1 MKIKSMSRTD
11 PNKRGGTLYEASR
24 NLTEYNQQLRS
35 RGASG
40 NIPASTSPTVSV
52 PKAGTAPAGTR
63 IQSDYEAAQRANAR
77 RNYEYRQTTGQLPSQ
92 SGENQEL
99 SHRRDVVRDRQ
110 ANYLQTGGTVG
121 SAQNQVF
128 QRSID
133 AIDAEIAGR
142 QNDRQKE
149 AQTRAKN
156 TADALKYNQKTF
168 EKRAKEAKK
177 QYGEG
182 SDEYR
187 AAQQRADE
195 ATKAVW
201 EAGLPWQMRVAN
213 YADAVGGR
221 LVGTAPQLAATLTRP
236 PENEIRD
243 NEFSRRY
250 QAMNN
255 WLQSAADYFYDV
267 SAQGNAALKYGL
279 GKVGS
284 TVADVAVAGGEM
296 LSDAAMNMIL
306 PGSGV
311 AAMGLRAGA
320 SGANEAYHAG
330 ATPGQEFMYGAATAG
345 VEMLTEKMFDGM
357 AKVYGAGAADEITE
371 GIVRRLAETNSGRT
385 LARMLI
391 NTPGEGI
398 EEVVSDLA
406 NPFIKYIYDNGA
418 ALQESYGTGEGFKSM
433 MQEAGYDF
441 LVGAILGVGGAAASV
456 TNGESAARN
465 ARLALQ
471 DDFIAQM
478 STGDGSSFFI
488 EPHSGQTTRF
498 GVEQYGDTWW
508 GYAIDGQGKTYW
520 QNGYKSRSAAERGTA
535 VAASDWIVEQAANP
549 ENRANDADVRARDEQ
564 RAETAAEN
572 PGSTIADDQA
582 VEIQKTLQDSGAK
595 NSSLAQAVK
604 LSGIVDKILNGDTSL
619 SNNAIRDLDL
629 YHNKGLLSIVEQ
641 KTGEKIDTSSN
652 KRIVADVRA
661 IVERRAELYAIE
673 DEQKT
678 AQAAAATQ
686 AETQILPQIEQEAA
700 TDVQETVLA
709 DEAQEPAVQ
718 TEMPVVNSIPDNT
731 EKPGQASA
739 RTKSPILSKAEMDAY
754 NAGRE
759 ERLEKARQKGAEKR
773 ARVKK
778 EKEESARRESTGK
791 QAEETAE
798 SQPIIN
804 NKSVAIPN
812 GNGYTEEKQ
821 SGYSYLSDRLERGY
835 DRVEADGLRYFIT
848 RTSDG
853 YRVNIDRVNGSD
865 GYVTDARSH
874 IYKGGPFA
882 TRENAV
888 DDLLGVALKNFYPEE
903 QWAKE
908 DREDIDGN
916 AIRAELERR
925 RASGE
930 SPVDNMLRQAQEIAD
945 QQFGTKE
952 GYNEQERTRRDGNAS
967 EETKQNGARS
977 RTLQETSEG
986 ILRQDAVLRGARE
999 RLSPDFGQSPIRTW
1013 ADGHIVVPVEGSVA
1027 YQEQQMTMGY
1037 GVPSFVV
1044 DDAVWGKNE
1053 GAVQSFSV
1061 NGQIYF
1067 KETIPEKLRG
1077 MLAPH
1082 ELTHVMKQM
1091 DYQPYMDFV
1100 KRTAGMLDMTSDE
1113 AQVLLEAPAKHRKI
1127 DVFGA
1132 DQKLDMGK
1140 IKVLSEAD
1148 ALKLYDELNATLYG
1162 HIGSGKLDGLN
1173 KYLDKAFYDFNAYA
1187 TELKSIH
1194 DRFREAQAK
1203 ATVAQIPQ
1211 QKIADEV
1218 RKLIEDGIAFTNTRL
1233 FEIANKAY
1241 GGTMAQGAYTVK
1253 DAYDGM
1259 ELAVN
1264 QYLLQSDIVKEG
1276 NGDAETAKK
1285 TLAKLQALL
1294 RKLPTQTKRTAEM
1307 ESYQQFST
1315 PPNIAYLAAWTAN
1328 VNSNDVVLEPSAGI
1342 GGLALWPKAWGATVY
1357 GNELSERRLAF
1368 LNQLGLD
1375 GTFNLNA
1382 EQINNLLPDE
1392 IKPTTIIMNPPFSST
1407 AGRTATNK
1415 TANAKRHIEQA
1426 LDRLEDGGRL
1436 VAILGNGMED
1446 SAPAFRAW
1454 WNDLRR
1460 EYSVRANIRIDG
1472 ENYKKY
1478 GTTFDVQLVVID
1490 KTGPNKTPT
1499 ITGTYKDISEIPDLM
1514 EGIRN
1519 DRTREAGTR
1528 DILHDGNLG
1537 DGRNARSDGELI
1549 QQQRSASRNSP
1560 SVRGRGQLNRNDGPS
1575 DAAWSRSGSPS
1586 VREHGGKQGVSG
1598 TVESRRGDDA
1608 QNGDA
1613 LQRVG
1618 ERGDL
1623 GREGR
1628 SDAEIRMALSTD
1640 FGGDTG
1646 RRTSVSAENPDSVY
1660 STYSPSKVHIKGAKK
1675 HPAKLVESAAMGA
1688 VLPPDPTYTPA
1699 LPARIARE
1707 GILSDAQIEN
1717 VVYAGQAHSQT
1728 LPDGRRMGYF
1738 IGDGT
1743 GVGKGRQLAGIIMDN
1758 RLQGR
1763 TKAVWLSASPELIN
1777 DARRDWIALG
1787 GNKDD
1792 ILDMR
1797 DTKLIKTGIQTDSG
1811 ILFGAYSTIS
1821 HNKNKDARFKMLR
1834 DWLGEDFDGVIAFDE
1849 AHKMG
1854 NSVPTKK
1861 KRGKSKP
1868 SATAITGIELQR
1880 AFPNARVV
1888 YASATGATKIADYGY
1903 LDRLGLWGKGTAFN
1917 DVNDFISK
1925 ISDGGLAAM
1934 EIVARDMK
1942 AMGVYMARSIS
1953 YDDVKYDTVQH
1964 DLTPMQT
1971 EIYNTMSRAWQKVLQ
1986 NMNKAL
1992 EITGQSK
1999 DGKARGNALG
2009 MFYSS
2014 QQRFYDQVLTSM
2026 SMPSVIEDM
2035 RRELAA
2041 GRSCVLQLVNTNA
2054 AQADRALAK
2063 NEAAGGSLDDLDLT
2077 PSDTLIQMLE
2087 KSFPVELYEEY
2098 TDEDGRQRSR
2108 PVPHKDGKPVLDKKA
2123 VQMRDNLIAEIQQM
2137 KVPDGPLEMLLDAFG
2152 TDNVAEVT
2160 GRTRRV
2166 VEKPDENGN
2175 MKRVVES
2182 RSPVSST
2189 AEAKAFQDGKKRI
2202 LVFSKQGGT
2211 GFSYH
2216 ADLRAKNQQQ
2226 RVHYLLQPG
2235 WSASEAVQ
2243 GFGRTHRSNQAS
2255 APIFRL
2261 VTTNVMGQK
2270 RFTSTIARRLDQ
2282 LGALTKGQRQA
2293 SGGVFGEKDNLEN
2306 PIAMD
2311 ALATFYKSAD
2321 KEVLKKLGLYDNL
2334 FDEWGRINESSSEL
2348 RDISKFLNR
2357 ILSLEVDE
2365 QNATFQQFY
2374 DTFERMMDAAIANGT
2389 VDMGLENFRADKVE
2403 VLDETV
2409 IRKDPSGADTRYV
2422 QMKVY
2427 RKPEIIPFSSLENS
2441 DRNFK
2446 GLVRLEDGSVRA
2458 VYEISSKTTDK
2469 GEVQRRFSLE
2479 SPVRGTRSVYVEKTL
2494 KEKTTKINKNEWA
2507 RAWKSEIEKAPEYS
2521 ETTLHLLTGTLLPIW
2536 NRLPANNTRVMRVV
2550 TSDGKQYLG
2559 RVIRSDQIDGV
2570 LRSFGTNR
2578 TMQTYTPEQL
2588 SDLVLKQGKEISLR
2602 DNRVKIMRRRVS
2614 GEWRMEITGNNIWY
2628 IAKQHPGV
2636 FSERINYDYR
2646 YFIPTGETGTDV
2658 LSDITKD
2665 NPVVDVREAAPSENV
2680 DANLIGYSRDAKG
2693 EWSAERIKGGDE
2705 KEKAKSLSEIVEQIR
2720 HDFGVNITTGHIR
2733 GKRGQYDRSTSG
2745 IRSKLVNDLPNIVH
2759 ELGHHLDNLFDL
2771 RGNLSAIM
2779 RDELENGLDDAARKS
2794 YPKKKWVSEGIAE
2807 YFRKYLQN
2815 RETAAIDYP
2824 EFTAHLKNLLPAR
2837 DAAQLDQLADEV
2849 NAYYSLDADT
2859 ATSSVRLRK
2868 EGRPDARTLGEKIR
2882 DKADVL
2888 YQAWT
2893 DSNHGIKLFDEETGA
2908 DTYKLATNAAY
2919 SDAIAGQVIIGDLT
2933 DANGKYISGG
2943 LTAALH
2949 GINLKDKEAYRLF
2962 GEYLIVRHGPE
2973 RFAEG
2978 MRIFADDRKNSKEF
2992 MDRRAMEL
3000 EQQHPEFKE
3009 AADRLYQ
3016 FQRDCRQAWLVDTG
3030 LISADTAEQ
3039 WDERWQYYVPLN
3051 RAVSMKAR
3059 GIGAKR
3065 GFANQ
3070 KSPIKKARGSGLDII
3085 HPVDNIINNIVLM
3098 VNAGVRNNVMRKITD
3113 EAGRLGADAS
3123 LLEHVP
3129 TPMKREQFRAADLK
3143 EALKDTVDNSEMT
3156 AEDKMFMLDTI
3167 GNISDVLEQF
3177 SRGKAYGDVITVMKE
3192 GKPEFWKVND
3202 PLLLESITSMSPAR
3216 QAGVLDVF
3224 ARVSRFMTANITGRN
3239 LVWNIFSNLPRDI
3252 MTFAAYSKEKNP
3264 WRGLTSVASAWGN
3277 RFKKPDKQ
3285 SALYKEFLALG
3296 GGRVSA
3302 YTSDK
3307 NIAESARKHIARGGR
3322 VEWWNPL
3329 EIIDFVADTV
3339 ENGPR
3344 FATYKM
3350 MRENG
3355 LTEQEAFYEA
3365 MDITVNFRRGGR
3377 LSRDVNK
3384 IVPFFNAGVQ
3394 GLDKFRRWISAA
3406 DAPSSYRE
3414 KTIVKRVG
3422 MYITASIISAA
3433 IEYAINHRNDDD
3445 EMYYHQLSAYTKHSY
3460 WCIPMGDGKFFCIPK
3475 PRELGVPASFFADV
3489 LNRAVDGDPYAFNAF
3504 YEYAA
3509 NAFLPSVAS
3518 DVAQLDLYGAIGN
3531 LGLIGVV
3538 AYMAANR
3545 DFLGRPI
3552 ESTAMRNLLPEDR
3565 FTEKTAI
3572 TSKWLGRAFSKI
3584 PGASDALKSPAMW
3597 DYFLS
3602 NTLGGFQKANKALF
3616 PVGSENRDWSLGV
3629 KNTWV
3634 KDARYSTDL
3643 VNWMYDRA
3651 EASSQEKRSNPDDP
3665 AIAVRA
3671 KMDDNLK
3678 SFYSSYYAL
3687 AKNEKET
3694 EESTSARQTVL
3705 NVISEYR
3712 LAADYE
3718 SPSGAEEVVRGVAER
3733 LDDTSLLPGVMNTY
3747 VKNRKGEK
3755 ITLSA
3760 PDYVR
3765 YQMDYLRIYWEG
3777 VERLA
3782 NRNMSDSRLAESI
3795 QKAKTTAK
3803 NVATGNALSRIGEKS
3818 SVW

>member
-1 MKIKSMSRTD
+1 MSRTD
-11 PNKRGGTLYEASR
+11 PNKRGGKLYEASR

-110 ANYLQTGGTVG
+110 ANYLQNGGTIG

-133 AIDAEIAGR
+133 AIDAEIARR

-149 AQTRAKN
+149 ARTRAKN

-177 QYGEG
+177 QYGED

-267 SAQGNAALKYGL
+267 SAQGKAALKYGL

-296 LSDAAMNMIL
+296 LSDAAMNMVL
-306 PGSGV
+306 PGSGM

-330 ATPGQEFMYGAATAG
+330 ATPGQEFMYGAATAA

-371 GIVRRLAETNSGRT
+371 GIVRRLAETNGGRT

-418 ALQESYGTGEGFKSM
+418 ALQESYGTGDGFKSM

-441 LVGAILGVGGAAASV
+441 LIGALLGVVGAAASA
-456 TNGESAARN
+456 TNGEAAAKN

-619 SNNAIRDLDL
+619 SNREILSLDL
-629 YHNKGLLSIVEQ
+629 YHNGGLLDIVEQ

-652 KRIVADVRA
+652 KKILAGIRSI
-661 IVERRAELYAIE
+661 IEQRAERFEAE
-673 DEQKT
+673 DAQKT
-678 AQAAAATQ
+678 AQAAAATTQ
-686 AETQILPQIEQEAA
+686 SETQILPKIEQEAA
-700 TDVQETVLA
+700 TDVQEAVLA

-718 TEMPVVNSIPDNT
+718 TEIPVVDSIPDNT

-778 EKEESARRESTGK
+778 EKEEAARRESVGK

-804 NKSVAIPN
+804 DKSVAIPN

-835 DRVEADGLRYFIT
+835 DRVDADGLRYFIT

-853 YRVNIDRVNGSD
+853 YRVNIDRIKGSD
-865 GYVTDARSH
+865 GYVTDARSR
-874 IYKGGPFA
+874 IYSGGPFA
-882 TRENAV
+882 DRADAV
-888 DDLLGVALKNFYPEE
+888 DDLLSVARVNFYHEE
-903 QWAKE
+903 QRAKE
-908 DREDIDGN
+908 DWEDIDGN

-945 QQFGTKE
+945 QQFGTKG

-967 EETKQNGARS
+967 EETN
-977 RTLQETSEG
+977 
-986 ILRQDAVLRGARE
+986 
-999 RLSPDFGQSPIRTW
+999 
-1013 ADGHIVVPVEGSVA
+1013 
-1027 YQEQQMTMGY
+1027 
-1037 GVPSFVV
+1037 
-1044 DDAVWGKNE
+1044 
-1053 GAVQSFSV
+1053 
-1061 NGQIYF
+1061 
-1067 KETIPEKLRG
+1067 
-1077 MLAPH
+1077 
-1082 ELTHVMKQM
+1082 
-1091 DYQPYMDFV
+1091 
-1100 KRTAGMLDMTSDE
+1100 
-1113 AQVLLEAPAKHRKI
+1113 
-1127 DVFGA
+1127 
-1132 DQKLDMGK
+1132 
-1140 IKVLSEAD
+1140 
-1148 ALKLYDELNATLYG
+1148 
-1162 HIGSGKLDGLN
+1162 
-1173 KYLDKAFYDFNAYA
+1173 
-1187 TELKSIH
+1187 
-1194 DRFREAQAK
+1194 
-1203 ATVAQIPQ
+1203 AQIPQ

-1264 QYLLQSDIVKEG
+1264 QYLLQSDLVKEG

-1285 TLAKLQALL
+1285 TLAKLQTLL

-1490 KTGPNKTPT
+1490 KTGPNRTPT

-1519 DRTREAGTR
+1519 DRTRLEDAARNEQNASVTGMQSTSGQTVGRRPVSRTSTSGDVGEQLPAGTEAYVENGMDR
-1528 DILHDGNLG
+1528 VGDNVGSSGQFPVQKPESSVPSVDEKRRRGNNG
-1537 DGRNARSDGELI
+1537 QRNSGANEKGEK
-1549 QQQRSASRNSP
+1549 QRGQTTVSSGRSAVDSGTER
-1560 SVRGRGQLNRNDGPS
+1560 VQL
-1575 DAAWSRSGSPS
+1575 
-1586 VREHGGKQGVSG
+1586 ELGVSDNRL
-1598 TVESRRGDDA
+1598 TA
-1608 QNGDA
+1608 
-1613 LQRVG
+1613 
-1618 ERGDL
+1618 
-1623 GREGR
+1623 
-1628 SDAEIRMALSTD
+1628 
-1640 FGGDTG
+1640 
-1646 RRTSVSAENPDSVY
+1646 VSKNPDSVY

-1699 LPARIARE
+1699 LPARIAKE
-1707 GILSDAQIEN
+1707 GILSDAQFEN
-1717 VVYAGQAHSQT
+1717 VVYAGQAHSQS
-1728 LPDGRRMGYF
+1728 LPDGRRKGYF

-1758 RLQGR
+1758 YLQGR
-1763 TKAVWLSASPELIN
+1763 TKAVWVSEKTGLVN
-1777 DARRDWIALG
+1777 DARRDWSDLG
-1787 GNKDD
+1787 GNKDA
-1792 ILDMR
+1792 ILDFSKYKLGQPIADKQGVMFTTY
-1797 DTKLIKTGIQTDSG
+1797 DTL
-1811 ILFGAYSTIS
+1811 
-1821 HNKNKDARFKMLR
+1821 KMAKGGKSRIDDLKA
-1834 DWLGEDFDGVIAFDE
+1834 WLGGDFDGVIAFDE
-1849 AHKMG
+1849 AHNMG
-1854 NSVPTKK
+1854 GFISVKG
-1861 KRGKSKP
+1861 KRGKTKP
-1868 SATAITGIELQR
+1868 AAKAIAGVDLQK
-1880 AFPNARVV
+1880 AFPNARIV
-1888 YASATGATKIADYGY
+1888 YASATGATDITQYGY

-1934 EIVARDMK
+1934 ELVARDMK

-1953 YDDVKYDTVQH
+1953 YDDVKYDTLQH

-1992 EITGQSK
+1992 EVTGQSK
-1999 DGKARGNALG
+1999 DGMARGRAVG
-2009 MFYSS
+2009 AFYST
-2014 QQRFYDQVLTSM
+2014 QQRFYNQIITSM
-2026 SMPSVIEDM
+2026 AMPSVIEDM

-2041 GRSCVLQLVNTNA
+2041 GRSCVLQLTNTNA

-2098 TDEDGRQRSR
+2098 TDEDGKERSR
-2108 PVPHKDGKPVLDKKA
+2108 PVLDKDGKPVLDKKA
-2123 VQMRDNLIAEIQQM
+2123 VQMRDNLIAELQQM

-2152 TDNVAEVT
+2152 ADNVAEVT

-2182 RSPVSST
+2182 RGAASGI
-2189 AEAKAFQDGKKRI
+2189 ADANMFQDGKKRI
-2202 LVFSKQGGT
+2202 LVFSDAGGT
-2211 GFSYH
+2211 GRSYH

-2235 WSASEAVQ
+2235 WSASKAVQ

-2321 KEVLKKLGLYDNL
+2321 KEVLKKLGLYDKL
-2334 FDEWGRINESSSEL
+2334 FDEWGRINEGSPDL

-2479 SPVRGTRSVYVEKTL
+2479 SPVRGTRSVYVENTL

-2745 IRSKLVNDLPNIVH
+2745 IRSRLVNDLPNIAH

-2794 YPKKKWVSEGIAE
+2794 YPKKKLVSEGIAE

-2824 EFTAHLKNLLPAR
+2824 EFTAYLKNLLPAR

-2859 ATSSVRLRK
+2859 ATSSVRLRE

-2882 DKADVL
+2882 EKADVL

-2973 RFAEG
+2973 RLAEG
-2978 MRIFADDRKNSKEF
+2978 MRIFADERKNSKEF

-3039 WDERWQYYVPLN
+3039 WDKRWQYYVPLN
-3051 RAVSMKAR
+3051 RAVSMKSR

-3113 EAGRLGADAS
+3113 EAERLGADAS

-3129 TPMKREQFRAADLK
+3129 TPMKREQFRASDLK

-3192 GKPEFWKVND
+3192 GKPEFWKIND

-3216 QAGVLDVF
+3216 QEGVLDVF

-3264 WRGLTSVASAWGN
+3264 WRGLTSVASAWGD

-3322 VEWWNPL
+3322 VDWWNPL

-3422 MYITASIISAA
+3422 MYITASIILAA

-3504 YEYAA
+3504 YEYAS
-3509 NAFLPSVAS
+3509 NALLPSVAS

-3584 PGASDALKSPAMW
+3584 PGAPDALKSPAMW

-3760 PDYVR
+3760 PDYVK

-3803 NVATGNALSRIGEKS
+3803 NVATVNALSRIGEKS
-3818 SVW
+3818 SVWDA

>member
-11 PNKRGGTLYEASR
+11 PNKRGGKLYEASR

-40 NIPASTSPTVSV
+40 NIPVSTSPTVSV
-52 PKAGTAPAGTR
+52 PKAGAAPAGTR

-110 ANYLQTGGTVG
+110 ANYLQTGGTIG

-133 AIDAEIAGR
+133 AIDAEIARR

-177 QYGEG
+177 QYGED

-221 LVGTAPQLAATLTRP
+221 IVGTAPQLAATLTRP

-267 SAQGNAALKYGL
+267 SAQGKAALKYGL

-284 TVADVAVAGGEM
+284 TVADVAVTGGEM

-306 PGSGV
+306 PGSGM
-311 AAMGLRAGA
+311 AAIGLRAGA

-371 GIVRRLAETNSGRT
+371 GIVRRLAETNGGRT

-456 TNGESAARN
+456 TNGEAAARN

-619 SNNAIRDLDL
+619 SNREILSLDL
-629 YHNKGLLSIVEQ
+629 YHNGGLLDIVEQ

-652 KRIVADVRA
+652 KKILAGIRSI
-661 IVERRAELYAIE
+661 IEQRAERFEAE
-673 DEQKT
+673 DTQKT
-678 AQAAAATQ
+678 AQAAAATTQ
-686 AETQILPQIEQEAA
+686 SETQILPQIEQEAA
-700 TDVQETVLA
+700 TDVQEAVLA

-718 TEMPVVNSIPDNT
+718 TEIPVVDSIPDNT

-754 NAGRE
+754 NARRE

-778 EKEESARRESTGK
+778 EKEDAARRESAGK

-798 SQPIIN
+798 IQPIVN

-835 DRVEADGLRYFIT
+835 DRVDADGLRYFIT

-853 YRVNIDRVNGSD
+853 YRVNIDRIKGSD
-865 GYVTDARSH
+865 GYVTDARSR
-874 IYKGGPFA
+874 IYSGGPFA
-882 TRENAV
+882 DRADAV
-888 DDLLGVALKNFYPEE
+888 DDLLSVARVNFYPEE
-903 QWAKE
+903 QRENE
-908 DREDIDGN
+908 DWEDIDGN

-945 QQFGTKE
+945 QQFGTKG

-967 EETKQNGARS
+967 EETN
-977 RTLQETSEG
+977 
-986 ILRQDAVLRGARE
+986 
-999 RLSPDFGQSPIRTW
+999 
-1013 ADGHIVVPVEGSVA
+1013 
-1027 YQEQQMTMGY
+1027 
-1037 GVPSFVV
+1037 
-1044 DDAVWGKNE
+1044 
-1053 GAVQSFSV
+1053 
-1061 NGQIYF
+1061 
-1067 KETIPEKLRG
+1067 
-1077 MLAPH
+1077 
-1082 ELTHVMKQM
+1082 
-1091 DYQPYMDFV
+1091 
-1100 KRTAGMLDMTSDE
+1100 
-1113 AQVLLEAPAKHRKI
+1113 
-1127 DVFGA
+1127 
-1132 DQKLDMGK
+1132 
-1140 IKVLSEAD
+1140 
-1148 ALKLYDELNATLYG
+1148 
-1162 HIGSGKLDGLN
+1162 
-1173 KYLDKAFYDFNAYA
+1173 
-1187 TELKSIH
+1187 
-1194 DRFREAQAK
+1194 
-1203 ATVAQIPQ
+1203 AQIPQ

-1264 QYLLQSDIVKEG
+1264 QYLLQSDLVKEG

-1490 KTGPNKTPT
+1490 KTGPNRTPT

-1519 DRTREAGTR
+1519 DRTRLEDAARNEQNASVTGMQSTSGQTVGRRPVSRTSTSGDVGEQLPDGTEAYVENGMDR
-1528 DILHDGNLG
+1528 VGDNVGSSGQFPVQKPESSVPSVDEKRRRGNNG
-1537 DGRNARSDGELI
+1537 QRNSGANEKGEK
-1549 QQQRSASRNSP
+1549 QRGQTTVSSGRSAVDSGTER
-1560 SVRGRGQLNRNDGPS
+1560 VQL
-1575 DAAWSRSGSPS
+1575 
-1586 VREHGGKQGVSG
+1586 ELGVSDNRL
-1598 TVESRRGDDA
+1598 TA
-1608 QNGDA
+1608 
-1613 LQRVG
+1613 
-1618 ERGDL
+1618 
-1623 GREGR
+1623 
-1628 SDAEIRMALSTD
+1628 
-1640 FGGDTG
+1640 
-1646 RRTSVSAENPDSVY
+1646 VSKNPDSVY

-1688 VLPPDPTYTPA
+1688 VLPPDPTYTPS
-1699 LPARIARE
+1699 LPARIAKE
-1707 GILSDAQIEN
+1707 GILSDAQFEN
-1717 VVYAGQAHSQT
+1717 VVYAGQAHSQS
-1728 LPDGRRMGYF
+1728 LPDGRRKGYF

-1758 RLQGR
+1758 YLQGR
-1763 TKAVWLSASPELIN
+1763 TKAVWVSEKTGLVN
-1777 DARRDWIALG
+1777 DARRDWSDLG
-1787 GNKDD
+1787 GNKDA
-1792 ILDMR
+1792 ILDFSKYKLGQPIADKQGVMFTTY
-1797 DTKLIKTGIQTDSG
+1797 DTL
-1811 ILFGAYSTIS
+1811 
-1821 HNKNKDARFKMLR
+1821 KMAKGGKSRIDDLKA
-1834 DWLGEDFDGVIAFDE
+1834 WLGEDFDGVIAFDE
-1849 AHKMG
+1849 AHNMG
-1854 NSVPTKK
+1854 GFISVKG
-1861 KRGKSKP
+1861 KRGKTKP
-1868 SATAITGIELQR
+1868 AAKAIAGVDLQK
-1880 AFPNARVV
+1880 AFPNARIV
-1888 YASATGATKIADYGY
+1888 YASATGATDITQYGY

-1934 EIVARDMK
+1934 ELVARDMK

-1953 YDDVKYDTVQH
+1953 YDDVKYDTLQH

-1992 EITGQSK
+1992 EVTGQSK
-1999 DGKARGNALG
+1999 DGMARGRAVG
-2009 MFYSS
+2009 AFYST
-2014 QQRFYDQVLTSM
+2014 QQRFYNQIITSM
-2026 SMPSVIEDM
+2026 AMPSVIEDM

-2041 GRSCVLQLVNTNA
+2041 GRSCVLQLTNTNA

-2098 TDEDGRQRSR
+2098 TDEDGKERSR
-2108 PVPHKDGKPVLDKKA
+2108 PVLDKDGKPVLDKKA
-2123 VQMRDNLIAEIQQM
+2123 VQMRDNLIAELQQM

-2152 TDNVAEVT
+2152 ADNVAEVT

-2182 RSPVSST
+2182 RG
-2189 AEAKAFQDGKKRI
+2189 EASGIADANMFQDGKKRI
-2202 LVFSKQGGT
+2202 LVFSDAGGT
-2211 GFSYH
+2211 GRSYH

-2235 WSASEAVQ
+2235 WSASKAVQ

-2321 KEVLKKLGLYDNL
+2321 KEVLKKLGLYDKL
-2334 FDEWGRINESSSEL
+2334 FDEWGRINEGSPYL

-2479 SPVRGTRSVYVEKTL
+2479 SPVRGTRSVYVENTL

-2646 YFIPTGETGTDV
+2646 YFIPTGEAGTDV

-2720 HDFGVNITTGHIR
+2720 HDFGVNITTGHVR

-2745 IRSKLVNDLPNIVH
+2745 IRSKLVNDLPNIAH

-2794 YPKKKWVSEGIAE
+2794 YPKKKLVSEGIAE

-2824 EFTAHLKNLLPAR
+2824 EFTAYLKNLLPAR

-2859 ATSSVRLRK
+2859 ATSSIRLRE

-2893 DSNHGIKLFDEETGA
+2893 DSNHGIKIFDEETGA

-2973 RFAEG
+2973 RLAEG

-3039 WDERWQYYVPLN
+3039 WDKRWQYYVPLN
-3051 RAVSMKAR
+3051 RAVSMKSR

-3113 EAGRLGADAS
+3113 EAERLGADAS

-3177 SRGKAYGDVITVMKE
+3177 SRGKAYGDVITVMKD
-3192 GKPEFWKVND
+3192 GKPEFWKIND

-3264 WRGLTSVASAWGN
+3264 WRGLTSVASAWGD

-3414 KTIVKRVG
+3414 KTIVKRAG
-3422 MYITASIISAA
+3422 MYITASIILAA

-3509 NAFLPSVAS
+3509 NSLLPSVAS

-3584 PGASDALKSPAMW
+3584 PGAPDALKSPAMW

-3760 PDYVR
+3760 PDYVK

-3818 SVW
+3818 SVWGDA

>member
-1 MKIKSMSRTD
+1 MSRTD
-11 PNKRGGTLYEASR
+11 PNKRGGALYEASR

-52 PKAGTAPAGTR
+52 PKAETAPAGTR

-110 ANYLQTGGTVG
+110 ANYLQNGGTIG

-177 QYGEG
+177 QYGED

-279 GKVGS
+279 GEVGS

-306 PGSGV
+306 PGSGI
-311 AAMGLRAGA
+311 AARGLRAGA

-330 ATPGQEFMYGAATAG
+330 ATPGQEFMYGAATAA

-371 GIVRRLAETNSGRT
+371 GIVRRLAETNGGRT
-385 LARMLI
+385 LARILI

-418 ALQESYGTGEGFKSM
+418 ALQESYGTGDGFKSM

-441 LVGAILGVGGAAASV
+441 LIGALLGVVGAAASV

-595 NSSLAQAVK
+595 NNSLAQAVK

-619 SNNAIRDLDL
+619 SNREILSLDL
-629 YHNKGLLSIVEQ
+629 YHNGGLLDIVEQ

-652 KRIVADVRA
+652 KKILAGIRSI
-661 IVERRAELYAIE
+661 IEQRAERFEAE
-673 DEQKT
+673 DAQKT
-678 AQAAAATQ
+678 AQAAAATTQ
-686 AETQILPQIEQEAA
+686 SETQILPQIEQEAA
-700 TDVQETVLA
+700 TDVQEAVLA

-718 TEMPVVNSIPDNT
+718 TEIPVVDSIPDNT

-778 EKEESARRESTGK
+778 EKEEAARRESAGK

-804 NKSVAIPN
+804 DKSVAIPN

-821 SGYSYLSDRLERGY
+821 SGYSYLSDRLEHGY
-835 DRVEADGLRYFIT
+835 NRVDADGLRYFIT

-853 YRVNIDRVNGSD
+853 YRVNIDRIKGSD
-865 GYVTDARSH
+865 GYVTDARSR
-874 IYKGGPFA
+874 IYSGGPFA
-882 TRENAV
+882 DRADAV
-888 DDLLGVALKNFYPEE
+888 DDLLSVARVNFYPEE
-903 QWAKE
+903 QRAKE
-908 DREDIDGN
+908 DWEDIDGN

-945 QQFGTKE
+945 QQFGTKG

-967 EETKQNGARS
+967 EETN
-977 RTLQETSEG
+977 
-986 ILRQDAVLRGARE
+986 
-999 RLSPDFGQSPIRTW
+999 
-1013 ADGHIVVPVEGSVA
+1013 
-1027 YQEQQMTMGY
+1027 
-1037 GVPSFVV
+1037 
-1044 DDAVWGKNE
+1044 
-1053 GAVQSFSV
+1053 
-1061 NGQIYF
+1061 
-1067 KETIPEKLRG
+1067 
-1077 MLAPH
+1077 
-1082 ELTHVMKQM
+1082 
-1091 DYQPYMDFV
+1091 
-1100 KRTAGMLDMTSDE
+1100 
-1113 AQVLLEAPAKHRKI
+1113 
-1127 DVFGA
+1127 
-1132 DQKLDMGK
+1132 
-1140 IKVLSEAD
+1140 
-1148 ALKLYDELNATLYG
+1148 
-1162 HIGSGKLDGLN
+1162 
-1173 KYLDKAFYDFNAYA
+1173 
-1187 TELKSIH
+1187 
-1194 DRFREAQAK
+1194 
-1203 ATVAQIPQ
+1203 AQIPQ

-1233 FEIANKAY
+1233 FEISNKAY

-1264 QYLLQSDIVKEG
+1264 QYLLQSDLVKEG

-1490 KTGPNKTPT
+1490 KTGPNRTPT

-1519 DRTREAGTR
+1519 DRTRVEEHPAGVHTA
-1528 DILHDGNLG
+1528 I
-1537 DGRNARSDGELI
+1537 
-1549 QQQRSASRNSP
+1549 
-1560 SVRGRGQLNRNDGPS
+1560 
-1575 DAAWSRSGSPS
+1575 SG
-1586 VREHGGKQGVSG
+1586 
-1598 TVESRRGDDA
+1598 
-1608 QNGDA
+1608 NGDA
-1613 LQRVG
+1613 DGSARGKLESKRSGTTPARSGGNDRGNAAGAVALDAGPRRGLQSRGDQGGVEQNAGGQELARAVG
-1618 ERGDL
+1618 ESGSADRPDSIQLERNGSTRPERVPDRRGAVKEL
-1623 GREGR
+1623 
-1628 SDAEIRMALSTD
+1628 
-1640 FGGDTG
+1640 
-1646 RRTSVSAENPDSVY
+1646 AENPDSVY

-1699 LPARIARE
+1699 LPARIAKE
-1707 GILSDAQIEN
+1707 GILSDAQFEN
-1717 VVYAGQAHSQT
+1717 VVYAGQAHSQS
-1728 LPDGRRMGYF
+1728 LPDGRRKGYF

-1758 RLQGR
+1758 YLQGR
-1763 TKAVWLSASPELIN
+1763 TKAVWVSEKTGLVN
-1777 DARRDWIALG
+1777 DARRDWSDLG
-1787 GNKDD
+1787 GNKDA
-1792 ILDMR
+1792 ILDFSKYKLGQPIADKQGVMFTTY
-1797 DTKLIKTGIQTDSG
+1797 DTL
-1811 ILFGAYSTIS
+1811 
-1821 HNKNKDARFKMLR
+1821 KMAKGGKSRIDDLKA
-1834 DWLGEDFDGVIAFDE
+1834 WLGGDFDGVIAFDE
-1849 AHKMG
+1849 AHNMG
-1854 NSVPTKK
+1854 GFISVKG
-1861 KRGKSKP
+1861 KRGKTKP
-1868 SATAITGIELQR
+1868 AAKAIAGVDLQK
-1880 AFPNARVV
+1880 AFPNARIV
-1888 YASATGATKIADYGY
+1888 YASATGATDITQYGY

-1934 EIVARDMK
+1934 ELVARDMK

-1953 YDDVKYDTVQH
+1953 YDDVKYDTLQH

-1992 EITGQSK
+1992 EVTGQSK
-1999 DGKARGNALG
+1999 DGMARGRAVG
-2009 MFYSS
+2009 AFYST
-2014 QQRFYDQVLTSM
+2014 QQRFYNQIITSM
-2026 SMPSVIEDM
+2026 AMPSVIEDM

-2041 GRSCVLQLVNTNA
+2041 GRSCVLQLTNTNA

-2098 TDEDGRQRSR
+2098 TDEDGKERSR
-2108 PVPHKDGKPVLDKKA
+2108 PVLDKDGKPVLDKKA
-2123 VQMRDNLIAEIQQM
+2123 VQMRDNLIAELQQM

-2152 TDNVAEVT
+2152 ADNVAEVT

-2182 RSPVSST
+2182 RG
-2189 AEAKAFQDGKKRI
+2189 EASGIADANMFQDGKKRI
-2202 LVFSKQGGT
+2202 LVFSDAGGT
-2211 GFSYH
+2211 GRSYH

-2235 WSASEAVQ
+2235 WSASKAVQ

-2321 KEVLKKLGLYDNL
+2321 KEVLKKLGLYDKL
-2334 FDEWGRINESSSEL
+2334 FDEWGRINEGSPNL

-2374 DTFERMMDAAIANGT
+2374 DIFERMMDAAIASGT

-2479 SPVRGTRSVYVEKTL
+2479 SPVRGTRSVYVENTL

-2745 IRSKLVNDLPNIVH
+2745 IRSRLVNDLPNIAH

-2794 YPKKKWVSEGIAE
+2794 YPKKKLVSEGIAE

-2824 EFTAHLKNLLPAR
+2824 EFTAYLKNLLPAR

-2859 ATSSVRLRK
+2859 ATSSVRLRE

-2973 RFAEG
+2973 RLAEG

-3039 WDERWQYYVPLN
+3039 WDKRWQYYVPLN
-3051 RAVSMKAR
+3051 RAVSMKSR

-3113 EAGRLGADAS
+3113 EAERLGADAS

-3192 GKPEFWKVND
+3192 GKPEFWKIND

-3264 WRGLTSVASAWGN
+3264 WRGLTSAASAWGN

-3322 VEWWNPL
+3322 VDWWNPL

-3414 KTIVKRVG
+3414 KAIVKRVG
-3422 MYITASIISAA
+3422 MYITASIILAA

-3504 YEYAA
+3504 YEYAS
-3509 NAFLPSVAS
+3509 NALLPSVAS

-3572 TSKWLGRAFSKI
+3572 TSKWLGRAFSNI
-3584 PGASDALKSPAMW
+3584 PGAPDALKSPAMW

-3694 EESTSARQTVL
+3694 EESISARQTVL

-3747 VKNRKGEK
+3747 VKNRKGGK

-3760 PDYVR
+3760 PDYVK

-3818 SVW
+3818 SVL

>member
-40 NIPASTSPTVSV
+40 DIPASTSPTVSV
-52 PKAGTAPAGTR
+52 PKAKAGTAPSGTR

-110 ANYLQTGGTVG
+110 ANYLQTGGTIG

-133 AIDAEIAGR
+133 AIDAEIARR

-149 AQTRAKN
+149 ARTRAKN

-177 QYGEG
+177 QYGED

-221 LVGTAPQLAATLTRP
+221 IVGTAPQLAATLTRP

-267 SAQGNAALKYGL
+267 SAQGKAALKYGL

-284 TVADVAVAGGEM
+284 TVADVAVTGGEM

-306 PGSGV
+306 PGSGM
-311 AAMGLRAGA
+311 AAIGLRAGA

-371 GIVRRLAETNSGRT
+371 GIVRRLAETNGGRT

-456 TNGESAARN
+456 TNGEAAARN

-604 LSGIVDKILNGDTSL
+604 LSGIVDKILNVDTSL
-619 SNNAIRDLDL
+619 SNREILSLDL
-629 YHNKGLLSIVEQ
+629 YHNGGLLDIVEQ

-652 KRIVADVRA
+652 KKILAGIRSI
-661 IVERRAELYAIE
+661 IEQRAERFEAE
-673 DEQKT
+673 DTQKT
-678 AQAAAATQ
+678 AQAAAATTQ
-686 AETQILPQIEQEAA
+686 SETQILPQIEQEAA
-700 TDVQETVLA
+700 TDVQEAVLA

-718 TEMPVVNSIPDNT
+718 TEIPVVDSIPDNT

-739 RTKSPILSKAEMDAY
+739 RTKSPILSKEEMDAY
-754 NAGRE
+754 NARRE

-778 EKEESARRESTGK
+778 EKEEAARRESAGK

-798 SQPIIN
+798 IQPIVN

-835 DRVEADGLRYFIT
+835 DRVDADGLRYFIT

-853 YRVNIDRVNGSD
+853 YRVNIDRIKGSD
-865 GYVTDARSH
+865 GYVTDARSR
-874 IYKGGPFA
+874 IYSGGPFA
-882 TRENAV
+882 DRADAV
-888 DDLLGVALKNFYPEE
+888 DDLLSVARVNFYPEE
-903 QWAKE
+903 QREKE
-908 DREDIDGN
+908 DWEDIDGN

-945 QQFGTKE
+945 QQFGTKG

-967 EETKQNGARS
+967 EETN
-977 RTLQETSEG
+977 
-986 ILRQDAVLRGARE
+986 
-999 RLSPDFGQSPIRTW
+999 
-1013 ADGHIVVPVEGSVA
+1013 
-1027 YQEQQMTMGY
+1027 
-1037 GVPSFVV
+1037 
-1044 DDAVWGKNE
+1044 
-1053 GAVQSFSV
+1053 
-1061 NGQIYF
+1061 
-1067 KETIPEKLRG
+1067 
-1077 MLAPH
+1077 
-1082 ELTHVMKQM
+1082 
-1091 DYQPYMDFV
+1091 
-1100 KRTAGMLDMTSDE
+1100 
-1113 AQVLLEAPAKHRKI
+1113 
-1127 DVFGA
+1127 
-1132 DQKLDMGK
+1132 
-1140 IKVLSEAD
+1140 
-1148 ALKLYDELNATLYG
+1148 
-1162 HIGSGKLDGLN
+1162 
-1173 KYLDKAFYDFNAYA
+1173 
-1187 TELKSIH
+1187 
-1194 DRFREAQAK
+1194 
-1203 ATVAQIPQ
+1203 AQIPQ

-1264 QYLLQSDIVKEG
+1264 QYLLQSDLVKEG

-1490 KTGPNKTPT
+1490 KTGPNRTPT

-1519 DRTREAGTR
+1519 DRTRLEDAARNEQNASVTGMQSTSGQTVGRRPVSRTSTSGDVGEQLPDGTEAYVENGMDR
-1528 DILHDGNLG
+1528 VGDNVGSSGQFPVQKPESRVPSVDEKRRRGNNG
-1537 DGRNARSDGELI
+1537 QRNSGANEKGEK
-1549 QQQRSASRNSP
+1549 QRGQTTVSSGRSAVDSGTER
-1560 SVRGRGQLNRNDGPS
+1560 VQL
-1575 DAAWSRSGSPS
+1575 
-1586 VREHGGKQGVSG
+1586 ELGVSDNRL
-1598 TVESRRGDDA
+1598 TA
-1608 QNGDA
+1608 
-1613 LQRVG
+1613 
-1618 ERGDL
+1618 
-1623 GREGR
+1623 
-1628 SDAEIRMALSTD
+1628 
-1640 FGGDTG
+1640 
-1646 RRTSVSAENPDSVY
+1646 VSKNPDSVY

-1699 LPARIARE
+1699 LPARIAKE
-1707 GILSDAQIEN
+1707 GILSDAQFEN
-1717 VVYAGQAHSQT
+1717 VVYAGQAHSQS
-1728 LPDGRRMGYF
+1728 LPDGRRKGYF

-1758 RLQGR
+1758 YLQGR
-1763 TKAVWLSASPELIN
+1763 TKAVWVSEKTGLVN
-1777 DARRDWIALG
+1777 DARRDWSDLG
-1787 GNKDD
+1787 GNKDA
-1792 ILDMR
+1792 ILDFSKYKLGQPIADKQGVMFTTY
-1797 DTKLIKTGIQTDSG
+1797 DTL
-1811 ILFGAYSTIS
+1811 
-1821 HNKNKDARFKMLR
+1821 KMAKGGKSRIDDLKA
-1834 DWLGEDFDGVIAFDE
+1834 WLGEDFDGVIAFDE
-1849 AHKMG
+1849 AHNMG
-1854 NSVPTKK
+1854 GFISVKG
-1861 KRGKSKP
+1861 KRGKTKP
-1868 SATAITGIELQR
+1868 AAKAIAGVDLQK
-1880 AFPNARVV
+1880 AFPNARIV
-1888 YASATGATKIADYGY
+1888 YASATGATDITQYGY

-1934 EIVARDMK
+1934 ELVARDMK

-1953 YDDVKYDTVQH
+1953 YDDVKYDTLQH

-1992 EITGQSK
+1992 EVTGQSK
-1999 DGKARGNALG
+1999 DGMARGRAVG
-2009 MFYSS
+2009 AFYST
-2014 QQRFYDQVLTSM
+2014 QQRFYNQIITSM
-2026 SMPSVIEDM
+2026 AMPSVIEDM

-2041 GRSCVLQLVNTNA
+2041 GRSCVLQLTNTNA

-2098 TDEDGRQRSR
+2098 TDEDGKERSR
-2108 PVPHKDGKPVLDKKA
+2108 PVLDKDGKPVLDKKA
-2123 VQMRDNLIAEIQQM
+2123 VQMRDNLIAELQQM

-2152 TDNVAEVT
+2152 ADNVAEVT

-2182 RSPVSST
+2182 RGAASGI
-2189 AEAKAFQDGKKRI
+2189 ADANMFQDGKKRI
-2202 LVFSKQGGT
+2202 LVFSDAGGT
-2211 GFSYH
+2211 GRSYH

-2235 WSASEAVQ
+2235 WSASKAVQ

-2321 KEVLKKLGLYDNL
+2321 KEVLKKLGLYDKL
-2334 FDEWGRINESSSEL
+2334 FDEWGRINEGSPDL

-2479 SPVRGTRSVYVEKTL
+2479 SPVRGTRSVYVENTL

-2578 TMQTYTPEQL
+2578 TMQAYTPEQL

-2646 YFIPTGETGTDV
+2646 YFIPTGEAGTDV

-2720 HDFGVNITTGHIR
+2720 HDFGVNITTGHVR

-2745 IRSKLVNDLPNIVH
+2745 IRSKLVNDLPNIAH

-2794 YPKKKWVSEGIAE
+2794 YPKKKLVSEGIAE

-2824 EFTAHLKNLLPAR
+2824 EFTAYLKNLLPAR

-2859 ATSSVRLRK
+2859 ATSSVRLRE

-2973 RFAEG
+2973 RLAEG

-3039 WDERWQYYVPLN
+3039 WDKRWQYYVPLN
-3051 RAVSMKAR
+3051 RAVSMKSR

-3113 EAGRLGADAS
+3113 EAERLGADAS

-3177 SRGKAYGDVITVMKE
+3177 SRGKAYGDVITVMKD
-3192 GKPEFWKVND
+3192 GKPEFWKIND

-3264 WRGLTSVASAWGN
+3264 WRGLTSVASAWGD

-3307 NIAESARKHIARGGR
+3307 NIAESARKHIAHGER

-3414 KTIVKRVG
+3414 KTIVKRAG
-3422 MYITASIISAA
+3422 MYITASIILAA

-3509 NAFLPSVAS
+3509 NSLLPSVAS

-3584 PGASDALKSPAMW
+3584 PGAPDALKSPAMW

-3760 PDYVR
+3760 PDYVK

-3818 SVW
+3818 SVWGDA

>member
-11 PNKRGGTLYEASR
+11 PNKRGGKLYEASR

-99 SHRRDVVRDRQ
+99 SHRRDLVRDRQ
-110 ANYLQTGGTVG
+110 ANYLQTGGTIG

-133 AIDAEIAGR
+133 AIDAEIARR

-177 QYGEG
+177 QYGED

-267 SAQGNAALKYGL
+267 SAQGKAALKYGL

-284 TVADVAVAGGEM
+284 TVADVAVTGGEM

-306 PGSGV
+306 PGSGM

-330 ATPGQEFMYGAATAG
+330 ATPGQEFAYGVATAG

-371 GIVRRLAETNSGRT
+371 GIVRRLAETNGGRT

-441 LVGAILGVGGAAASV
+441 LIGSLLGVVGAAASV
-456 TNGESAARN
+456 TNGEAAAKN

-595 NSSLAQAVK
+595 NRSLAQAVK

-619 SNNAIRDLDL
+619 SNREILSLDL
-629 YHNKGLLSIVEQ
+629 YHNGGLLDIVEQ

-652 KRIVADVRA
+652 KKILAGIRSI
-661 IVERRAELYAIE
+661 IEQRAERFEAE
-673 DEQKT
+673 DAQKT
-678 AQAAAATQ
+678 AQAAAATTQ
-686 AETQILPQIEQEAA
+686 SETQILPQIEQEAA
-700 TDVQETVLA
+700 TDVQEAVLA

-718 TEMPVVNSIPDNT
+718 TEIPVVDSIPDNT

-778 EKEESARRESTGK
+778 EKEEAARRESAGK

-804 NKSVAIPN
+804 DKSVAIPN

-821 SGYSYLSDRLERGY
+821 SGYSYLSDRLEHGY
-835 DRVEADGLRYFIT
+835 NRVDADGLRYFIT

-853 YRVNIDRVNGSD
+853 YRVNIDRIKGSD
-865 GYVTDARSH
+865 GYVTDARSR
-874 IYKGGPFA
+874 IYSGGPFA
-882 TRENAV
+882 DRADAV
-888 DDLLGVALKNFYPEE
+888 DDLLSVARVNFYPEE
-903 QWAKE
+903 QRAKE
-908 DREDIDGN
+908 DWEDIDGN

-945 QQFGTKE
+945 QQFGTNG

-967 EETKQNGARS
+967 EETN
-977 RTLQETSEG
+977 
-986 ILRQDAVLRGARE
+986 
-999 RLSPDFGQSPIRTW
+999 
-1013 ADGHIVVPVEGSVA
+1013 
-1027 YQEQQMTMGY
+1027 
-1037 GVPSFVV
+1037 
-1044 DDAVWGKNE
+1044 
-1053 GAVQSFSV
+1053 
-1061 NGQIYF
+1061 
-1067 KETIPEKLRG
+1067 
-1077 MLAPH
+1077 
-1082 ELTHVMKQM
+1082 
-1091 DYQPYMDFV
+1091 
-1100 KRTAGMLDMTSDE
+1100 
-1113 AQVLLEAPAKHRKI
+1113 
-1127 DVFGA
+1127 
-1132 DQKLDMGK
+1132 
-1140 IKVLSEAD
+1140 
-1148 ALKLYDELNATLYG
+1148 
-1162 HIGSGKLDGLN
+1162 
-1173 KYLDKAFYDFNAYA
+1173 
-1187 TELKSIH
+1187 
-1194 DRFREAQAK
+1194 
-1203 ATVAQIPQ
+1203 AQIPQ

-1233 FEIANKAY
+1233 FEISNKAY

-1264 QYLLQSDIVKEG
+1264 QYLLQSDLVKEG

-1490 KTGPNKTPT
+1490 KTGPNRTPT

-1519 DRTREAGTR
+1519 DRTRLEDAARNEQNASVTGMQSTSGQTVGRQPVSRTSTSGDVGEQLPAGTEAYVENGMDR
-1528 DILHDGNLG
+1528 VGDNVGSSGQFPVQKPESSVPSVDEKRRRGNNG
-1537 DGRNARSDGELI
+1537 QRNSGANEKGEK
-1549 QQQRSASRNSP
+1549 QRGQTTVSSGRSAVDSGTER
-1560 SVRGRGQLNRNDGPS
+1560 VQL
-1575 DAAWSRSGSPS
+1575 
-1586 VREHGGKQGVSG
+1586 ELGVSDNRL
-1598 TVESRRGDDA
+1598 TA
-1608 QNGDA
+1608 
-1613 LQRVG
+1613 
-1618 ERGDL
+1618 
-1623 GREGR
+1623 
-1628 SDAEIRMALSTD
+1628 
-1640 FGGDTG
+1640 
-1646 RRTSVSAENPDSVY
+1646 VSKNPDSVY

-1699 LPARIARE
+1699 LPARIAKE
-1707 GILSDAQIEN
+1707 GILSDAQFEN
-1717 VVYAGQAHSQT
+1717 VVYAGQAHSQS
-1728 LPDGRRMGYF
+1728 LPDGRRKGYF

-1758 RLQGR
+1758 YLQGR
-1763 TKAVWLSASPELIN
+1763 TKAVWVSEKTGLVN
-1777 DARRDWIALG
+1777 DARRDWSDLG
-1787 GNKDD
+1787 GNKDA
-1792 ILDMR
+1792 ILDFSKYKLGQPIADKQGVMFTTY
-1797 DTKLIKTGIQTDSG
+1797 DTL
-1811 ILFGAYSTIS
+1811 
-1821 HNKNKDARFKMLR
+1821 KMAKGGKSRIDDLKA
-1834 DWLGEDFDGVIAFDE
+1834 WLGGDFDGVIAFDE
-1849 AHKMG
+1849 AHNMG
-1854 NSVPTKK
+1854 GFISVKG
-1861 KRGKSKP
+1861 KRGKTKP
-1868 SATAITGIELQR
+1868 AAKAIAGVDLQK
-1880 AFPNARVV
+1880 AFPNARIV
-1888 YASATGATKIADYGY
+1888 YASATGATDITQYGY

-1934 EIVARDMK
+1934 ELVARDMK

-1953 YDDVKYDTVQH
+1953 YDDVKYDTLQH

-1992 EITGQSK
+1992 EVTGQSK
-1999 DGKARGNALG
+1999 DGMARGRAVG
-2009 MFYSS
+2009 AFYST
-2014 QQRFYDQVLTSM
+2014 QQRFYNQIITSM
-2026 SMPSVIEDM
+2026 AMPSVIEDM

-2041 GRSCVLQLVNTNA
+2041 GRSCVLQLTNTNA

-2098 TDEDGRQRSR
+2098 TDEDGKERSR
-2108 PVPHKDGKPVLDKKA
+2108 PVLGKDGKPVLDKKA
-2123 VQMRDNLIAEIQQM
+2123 VQMRDNLIAELQQM

-2152 TDNVAEVT
+2152 ADNVAEVT

-2182 RSPVSST
+2182 RGAASGI
-2189 AEAKAFQDGKKRI
+2189 ADANMFQDGKKRI
-2202 LVFSKQGGT
+2202 LVFSDAGGT
-2211 GFSYH
+2211 GRSYH

-2235 WSASEAVQ
+2235 WSASKAVQ

-2321 KEVLKKLGLYDNL
+2321 KEVLKKLGLYDKL
-2334 FDEWGRINESSSEL
+2334 FDEWGRINEGSPDL

-2479 SPVRGTRSVYVEKTL
+2479 SPVRGTRSVYVENTL

-2646 YFIPTGETGTDV
+2646 YFIPTGEAGTDV

-2720 HDFGVNITTGHIR
+2720 HDFGVNITTGHVR

-2745 IRSKLVNDLPNIVH
+2745 IRSKLVNDLPNIAH

-2794 YPKKKWVSEGIAE
+2794 YPKKKLVSEGIAE

-2824 EFTAHLKNLLPAR
+2824 EFTAYLKNLLPAR

-2859 ATSSVRLRK
+2859 ATSSVRLRE

-2949 GINLKDKEAYRLF
+2949 GINLKDKDAYRLF

-2973 RFAEG
+2973 RLAEG

-3039 WDERWQYYVPLN
+3039 WDKRWQYYVPLN
-3051 RAVSMKAR
+3051 RAVSMKSR

-3113 EAGRLGADAS
+3113 EAERLGADAS

-3322 VEWWNPL
+3322 VDWWNPL

-3422 MYITASIISAA
+3422 MYITASIILAA

-3475 PRELGVPASFFADV
+3475 PRELGVPASFFSDV

-3509 NAFLPSVAS
+3509 NALLPSVAS

-3584 PGASDALKSPAMW
+3584 PGAPDTLKSPAMW

-3694 EESTSARQTVL
+3694 EESISARQTVL

-3760 PDYVR
+3760 PDYVK

-3818 SVW
+3818 SVWDA

>member
-11 PNKRGGTLYEASR
+11 PNKRGGKLYEASR

-40 NIPASTSPTVSV
+40 NIPVSTSPTVSV
-52 PKAGTAPAGTR
+52 PKAGAAPAGTR

-110 ANYLQTGGTVG
+110 ANYLQTGGTIG

-133 AIDAEIAGR
+133 AIDAEIARR

-177 QYGEG
+177 QYGED

-221 LVGTAPQLAATLTRP
+221 LVGTAPQMAATLTRP

-267 SAQGNAALKYGL
+267 SAQGKAALKYGL

-284 TVADVAVAGGEM
+284 TVADVAVTGGEM

-306 PGSGV
+306 PGSGM

-371 GIVRRLAETNSGRT
+371 GIVRRLAETNGGRT

-619 SNNAIRDLDL
+619 SNREILSLDL
-629 YHNKGLLSIVEQ
+629 YHNGGLLDIVEQ

-652 KRIVADVRA
+652 KKILAGIRSI
-661 IVERRAELYAIE
+661 IEQRAERFEAE
-673 DEQKT
+673 DTQKT
-678 AQAAAATQ
+678 AQAAAATTQ
-686 AETQILPQIEQEAA
+686 SETQILPQIEQEAA
-700 TDVQETVLA
+700 TDVQEAVLA

-718 TEMPVVNSIPDNT
+718 TEIPVVDSIPDNT

-754 NAGRE
+754 NARRE

-778 EKEESARRESTGK
+778 EKEEAARRESAGK

-798 SQPIIN
+798 IQPIVN

-835 DRVEADGLRYFIT
+835 DRVDADGLRYFIT

-853 YRVNIDRVNGSD
+853 YRVNIDRIKGSD
-865 GYVTDARSH
+865 GYVTDARSR
-874 IYKGGPFA
+874 IYSGGPFA
-882 TRENAV
+882 DRADAV
-888 DDLLGVALKNFYPEE
+888 DDLLSVARVNFYPEE
-903 QWAKE
+903 QRENE
-908 DREDIDGN
+908 DWEDIDGN

-945 QQFGTKE
+945 QQFGTKG

-967 EETKQNGARS
+967 EETN
-977 RTLQETSEG
+977 
-986 ILRQDAVLRGARE
+986 
-999 RLSPDFGQSPIRTW
+999 
-1013 ADGHIVVPVEGSVA
+1013 
-1027 YQEQQMTMGY
+1027 
-1037 GVPSFVV
+1037 
-1044 DDAVWGKNE
+1044 
-1053 GAVQSFSV
+1053 
-1061 NGQIYF
+1061 
-1067 KETIPEKLRG
+1067 
-1077 MLAPH
+1077 
-1082 ELTHVMKQM
+1082 
-1091 DYQPYMDFV
+1091 
-1100 KRTAGMLDMTSDE
+1100 
-1113 AQVLLEAPAKHRKI
+1113 
-1127 DVFGA
+1127 
-1132 DQKLDMGK
+1132 
-1140 IKVLSEAD
+1140 
-1148 ALKLYDELNATLYG
+1148 
-1162 HIGSGKLDGLN
+1162 
-1173 KYLDKAFYDFNAYA
+1173 
-1187 TELKSIH
+1187 
-1194 DRFREAQAK
+1194 
-1203 ATVAQIPQ
+1203 AQIPQ

-1264 QYLLQSDIVKEG
+1264 QYLLQSDLVKEG

-1490 KTGPNKTPT
+1490 KTGPNRTPT

-1519 DRTREAGTR
+1519 DRTRLEDAARNEQNASVTGMQSTSGQTVGRRPVSRTSTSGDVGEQLPDGTEAYVENGMDR
-1528 DILHDGNLG
+1528 VGDNVGSSGQFPVQKPESSVPSVDEKRRRGNNG
-1537 DGRNARSDGELI
+1537 QRNSGANEKGEK
-1549 QQQRSASRNSP
+1549 QRGQTTVSSGRSAVDSGTER
-1560 SVRGRGQLNRNDGPS
+1560 VQL
-1575 DAAWSRSGSPS
+1575 
-1586 VREHGGKQGVSG
+1586 ELGVSDNRL
-1598 TVESRRGDDA
+1598 TA
-1608 QNGDA
+1608 
-1613 LQRVG
+1613 
-1618 ERGDL
+1618 
-1623 GREGR
+1623 
-1628 SDAEIRMALSTD
+1628 
-1640 FGGDTG
+1640 
-1646 RRTSVSAENPDSVY
+1646 VSKNPDSVY

-1688 VLPPDPTYTPA
+1688 VLPPDPTYTPS
-1699 LPARIARE
+1699 LPARIAKE
-1707 GILSDAQIEN
+1707 GILSDAQFEN
-1717 VVYAGQAHSQT
+1717 VVYAGQAHSQS
-1728 LPDGRRMGYF
+1728 LPDGRRKGYF

-1758 RLQGR
+1758 YLQGR
-1763 TKAVWLSASPELIN
+1763 TKAVWVSEKTGLVN
-1777 DARRDWIALG
+1777 DARRDWSDLG
-1787 GNKDD
+1787 GNKDA
-1792 ILDMR
+1792 ILDFSKYKLGQPIADKQGVMFTTY
-1797 DTKLIKTGIQTDSG
+1797 DTL
-1811 ILFGAYSTIS
+1811 
-1821 HNKNKDARFKMLR
+1821 KMAKGGKSRIDDLKA
-1834 DWLGEDFDGVIAFDE
+1834 WLGEDFDGVIAFDE
-1849 AHKMG
+1849 AHNMG
-1854 NSVPTKK
+1854 GFISVKG
-1861 KRGKSKP
+1861 KRGKTKP
-1868 SATAITGIELQR
+1868 AAKAIAGVDLQK
-1880 AFPNARVV
+1880 AFPNARIV
-1888 YASATGATKIADYGY
+1888 YASATGATDITQYGY

-1934 EIVARDMK
+1934 ELVARDMK

-1953 YDDVKYDTVQH
+1953 YDDVKYDTLQH

-1992 EITGQSK
+1992 EVTGQSK
-1999 DGKARGNALG
+1999 DGMARGRAVG
-2009 MFYSS
+2009 AFYST
-2014 QQRFYDQVLTSM
+2014 QQRFYNQIITSM
-2026 SMPSVIEDM
+2026 AMPSVIEDM

-2041 GRSCVLQLVNTNA
+2041 GRSCVLQLTNTNA

-2098 TDEDGRQRSR
+2098 TDEDGKERSR
-2108 PVPHKDGKPVLDKKA
+2108 PVLDKDGKPVLDKKA
-2123 VQMRDNLIAEIQQM
+2123 VQMRDNLIAELQQM

-2152 TDNVAEVT
+2152 ADNVAEVT

-2182 RSPVSST
+2182 RG
-2189 AEAKAFQDGKKRI
+2189 EASGIADANMFQDGKKRI
-2202 LVFSKQGGT
+2202 LVFSDAGGT
-2211 GFSYH
+2211 GRSYH

-2235 WSASEAVQ
+2235 WSASKAVQ

-2321 KEVLKKLGLYDNL
+2321 KEVLKKLGLYDKL
-2334 FDEWGRINESSSEL
+2334 FDEWGRINEGSPYL

-2479 SPVRGTRSVYVEKTL
+2479 SPVRGTRSVYVENTL

-2646 YFIPTGETGTDV
+2646 YFIPTGEAGTDV

-2720 HDFGVNITTGHIR
+2720 HDFGVNITTGHVR

-2745 IRSKLVNDLPNIVH
+2745 IRSKLVNDLPNIAH

-2794 YPKKKWVSEGIAE
+2794 YPKKKLVSEGIAE

-2824 EFTAHLKNLLPAR
+2824 EFTAYLKNLLPAR

-2859 ATSSVRLRK
+2859 ATSSIRLRE

-2893 DSNHGIKLFDEETGA
+2893 DSNHGIKIFDEETGA

-2973 RFAEG
+2973 RLAEG

-3039 WDERWQYYVPLN
+3039 WDKRWQYYVPLN
-3051 RAVSMKAR
+3051 RAVSMKSR

-3113 EAGRLGADAS
+3113 EAERLGADAS

-3177 SRGKAYGDVITVMKE
+3177 SRGKAYGDVITVMKD
-3192 GKPEFWKVND
+3192 GKPEFWKIND

-3264 WRGLTSVASAWGN
+3264 WRGLTSVASAWGD

-3414 KTIVKRVG
+3414 KTIVKRAG
-3422 MYITASIISAA
+3422 MYITASIILAA

-3509 NAFLPSVAS
+3509 NSLLPSVAS

-3584 PGASDALKSPAMW
+3584 PGAPDALKSPAMW

-3760 PDYVR
+3760 PDYVK

-3818 SVW
+3818 SVWGDA

>member
-11 PNKRGGTLYEASR
+11 PNKRGGKLYEASR

-40 NIPASTSPTVSV
+40 NIPVSTSPTVSV
-52 PKAGTAPAGTR
+52 PKAGAAPAGTR

-110 ANYLQTGGTVG
+110 ANYLQTGGTIG

-133 AIDAEIAGR
+133 AIDAEIARR

-149 AQTRAKN
+149 ARTRAKN

-177 QYGEG
+177 QYGED

-221 LVGTAPQLAATLTRP
+221 IVGTAPQLAATLTRP

-267 SAQGNAALKYGL
+267 SAQGKAALKYGL

-284 TVADVAVAGGEM
+284 TVADVAVTGGEM

-306 PGSGV
+306 PGSGM
-311 AAMGLRAGA
+311 AAIGLRAGA

-371 GIVRRLAETNSGRT
+371 GIVRRLAETNGGRT

-456 TNGESAARN
+456 TNGEAAARN

-619 SNNAIRDLDL
+619 SNREILSLDL
-629 YHNKGLLSIVEQ
+629 YHNGGLLDIVEQ

-652 KRIVADVRA
+652 KKILAGIRSI
-661 IVERRAELYAIE
+661 IEQRAERFEAE
-673 DEQKT
+673 DTQKT
-678 AQAAAATQ
+678 AQAAAATTQ
-686 AETQILPQIEQEAA
+686 SETQILPQIEQEAA
-700 TDVQETVLA
+700 TDVQEAVLS

-718 TEMPVVNSIPDNT
+718 TEIPVVDSIPDNT

-754 NAGRE
+754 NARRE

-778 EKEESARRESTGK
+778 EKEEAARRESAGK

-798 SQPIIN
+798 SQPIVN

-835 DRVEADGLRYFIT
+835 DRVDADGLRYFIT

-853 YRVNIDRVNGSD
+853 YRVNIDRIKGSD
-865 GYVTDARSH
+865 GYVTDARSR
-874 IYKGGPFA
+874 IYSGGPFA
-882 TRENAV
+882 DRADAV
-888 DDLLGVALKNFYPEE
+888 DDLLSVARVNFYPEE
-903 QWAKE
+903 QREKE
-908 DREDIDGN
+908 DWEDIDGN

-945 QQFGTKE
+945 QQFGTKG

-967 EETKQNGARS
+967 EETN
-977 RTLQETSEG
+977 
-986 ILRQDAVLRGARE
+986 
-999 RLSPDFGQSPIRTW
+999 
-1013 ADGHIVVPVEGSVA
+1013 
-1027 YQEQQMTMGY
+1027 
-1037 GVPSFVV
+1037 
-1044 DDAVWGKNE
+1044 
-1053 GAVQSFSV
+1053 
-1061 NGQIYF
+1061 
-1067 KETIPEKLRG
+1067 
-1077 MLAPH
+1077 
-1082 ELTHVMKQM
+1082 
-1091 DYQPYMDFV
+1091 
-1100 KRTAGMLDMTSDE
+1100 
-1113 AQVLLEAPAKHRKI
+1113 
-1127 DVFGA
+1127 
-1132 DQKLDMGK
+1132 
-1140 IKVLSEAD
+1140 
-1148 ALKLYDELNATLYG
+1148 
-1162 HIGSGKLDGLN
+1162 
-1173 KYLDKAFYDFNAYA
+1173 
-1187 TELKSIH
+1187 
-1194 DRFREAQAK
+1194 
-1203 ATVAQIPQ
+1203 AQIPQ

-1264 QYLLQSDIVKEG
+1264 QYLLQSDLVKEG

-1285 TLAKLQALL
+1285 TLAKLQAIL

-1490 KTGPNKTPT
+1490 KTGPNRTPT

-1519 DRTREAGTR
+1519 DRTRLEDAARNEQNASVTGMQSTSGQTVGRRPVSRTSTSRDVGEQLPDGTEAYVENGMDR
-1528 DILHDGNLG
+1528 VGDNVGSSGQFPVQKPESRVPSVDEKRRRGNNG
-1537 DGRNARSDGELI
+1537 QRHSGANEKGEK
-1549 QQQRSASRNSP
+1549 QRGQTTVSSGRSAVDSGTER
-1560 SVRGRGQLNRNDGPS
+1560 VQL
-1575 DAAWSRSGSPS
+1575 
-1586 VREHGGKQGVSG
+1586 ELGVSDNRL
-1598 TVESRRGDDA
+1598 TA
-1608 QNGDA
+1608 
-1613 LQRVG
+1613 
-1618 ERGDL
+1618 
-1623 GREGR
+1623 
-1628 SDAEIRMALSTD
+1628 
-1640 FGGDTG
+1640 
-1646 RRTSVSAENPDSVY
+1646 VSKNPDSVY

-1699 LPARIARE
+1699 LPARIAKE
-1707 GILSDAQIEN
+1707 GILSDAQFEN
-1717 VVYAGQAHSQT
+1717 VVYAGQAHSQS
-1728 LPDGRRMGYF
+1728 LPDGRRKGYF

-1758 RLQGR
+1758 YLQGR
-1763 TKAVWLSASPELIN
+1763 TKAVWVSEKTGLVN
-1777 DARRDWIALG
+1777 DARRDWSDLG
-1787 GNKDD
+1787 GNKDA
-1792 ILDMR
+1792 ILDFSKYKLGQPIADKQGVMFTTY
-1797 DTKLIKTGIQTDSG
+1797 DTL
-1811 ILFGAYSTIS
+1811 
-1821 HNKNKDARFKMLR
+1821 KMAKGGKSRIDDLKA
-1834 DWLGEDFDGVIAFDE
+1834 WLGEDFDGVIAFDE
-1849 AHKMG
+1849 AHNMG
-1854 NSVPTKK
+1854 GFISVKG
-1861 KRGKSKP
+1861 KRGKTKP
-1868 SATAITGIELQR
+1868 AAKAIAGVDLQK
-1880 AFPNARVV
+1880 AFPNARIV
-1888 YASATGATKIADYGY
+1888 YASATGATDITQYGY

-1934 EIVARDMK
+1934 ELVARDMK

-1953 YDDVKYDTVQH
+1953 YDDVKYDTLQH

-1992 EITGQSK
+1992 EVTGQSK
-1999 DGKARGNALG
+1999 DGMARGRAVG
-2009 MFYSS
+2009 AFYST
-2014 QQRFYDQVLTSM
+2014 QQRFYNQIITSM
-2026 SMPSVIEDM
+2026 AMPSVIEDM

-2041 GRSCVLQLVNTNA
+2041 GRSCVLQLTNTNA

-2098 TDEDGRQRSR
+2098 TDEDGKERSR
-2108 PVPHKDGKPVLDKKA
+2108 PVLDKDGKPVLDKKA
-2123 VQMRDNLIAEIQQM
+2123 VQMRDNLIAELQQM

-2152 TDNVAEVT
+2152 ADNVAEVT

-2182 RSPVSST
+2182 RGAASGI
-2189 AEAKAFQDGKKRI
+2189 ADANMFQDGKKRI
-2202 LVFSKQGGT
+2202 LVFSDAGGT
-2211 GFSYH
+2211 GRSYH

-2235 WSASEAVQ
+2235 WSASKAVQ

-2321 KEVLKKLGLYDNL
+2321 KEVLKKLGLYDKL
-2334 FDEWGRINESSSEL
+2334 FDEWGRINEGSPDL

-2479 SPVRGTRSVYVEKTL
+2479 SPVRGTRSVYVENTL

-2646 YFIPTGETGTDV
+2646 YFIPTGEAGTDV

-2720 HDFGVNITTGHIR
+2720 HDFGVNITTGHVR

-2745 IRSKLVNDLPNIVH
+2745 IRSKLVNDLPNIAH

-2794 YPKKKWVSEGIAE
+2794 YPKKKLVSEGIAE

-2824 EFTAHLKNLLPAR
+2824 EFTAYLKNLLPAR

-2859 ATSSVRLRK
+2859 ATSSIRLRE

-2973 RFAEG
+2973 RLAEG

-3039 WDERWQYYVPLN
+3039 WDKRWQYYVPLN
-3051 RAVSMKAR
+3051 RAVSMKSR

-3113 EAGRLGADAS
+3113 EAERLGADAS

-3192 GKPEFWKVND
+3192 GKPEFWKIND

-3307 NIAESARKHIARGGR
+3307 NIAEGARKHIARGGR
-3322 VEWWNPL
+3322 VDWWNPL

-3414 KTIVKRVG
+3414 KTIVKRAG
-3422 MYITASIISAA
+3422 MYITASIILAA

-3509 NAFLPSVAS
+3509 NALLPSVAS

-3531 LGLIGVV
+3531 LGLIGIV

-3584 PGASDALKSPAMW
+3584 PGAPDELKSPAMW

-3760 PDYVR
+3760 PDYVK

-3818 SVW
+3818 SVWGDA

>member
-40 NIPASTSPTVSV
+40 DIPASTSPTVSV
-52 PKAGTAPAGTR
+52 PKAKAGTAPAGTR

-110 ANYLQTGGTVG
+110 ANYLQNGGTIG

-133 AIDAEIAGR
+133 AIDAEIARR

-149 AQTRAKN
+149 ARTRAKN

-177 QYGEG
+177 QYGED

-267 SAQGNAALKYGL
+267 SAQGKAALKYGL
-279 GKVGS
+279 GNVGS

-306 PGSGV
+306 PGSGI
-311 AAMGLRAGA
+311 AARGLRAGA

-330 ATPGQEFMYGAATAG
+330 ATPGQEFMYGAATAA

-371 GIVRRLAETNSGRT
+371 GIVRRLAETNGGRT

-441 LVGAILGVGGAAASV
+441 LIGALLGVVGAAASV

-535 VAASDWIVEQAANP
+535 VAASDWIVEQAANQ

-619 SNNAIRDLDL
+619 SNREILSLDL
-629 YHNKGLLSIVEQ
+629 YHNGGLLDIVEQ

-652 KRIVADVRA
+652 KKILAGIRSI
-661 IVERRAELYAIE
+661 IEQRAERFEAE
-673 DEQKT
+673 DAQKT
-678 AQAAAATQ
+678 AQAAAATTQ
-686 AETQILPQIEQEAA
+686 SETQILPQIEQEVA
-700 TDVQETVLA
+700 TDVQEAVLA

-718 TEMPVVNSIPDNT
+718 TEIPVVDSIPDNT

-778 EKEESARRESTGK
+778 EKEEAARRESAGK

-804 NKSVAIPN
+804 DKSVAIPN

-821 SGYSYLSDRLERGY
+821 SGYSYLSDRLEHGY
-835 DRVEADGLRYFIT
+835 NRVDADGLRYFIT

-853 YRVNIDRVNGSD
+853 YRVNIDRIKGSD
-865 GYVTDARSH
+865 GYVTDARSS
-874 IYKGGPFA
+874 IYSGGPFA
-882 TRENAV
+882 DRADAV
-888 DDLLGVALKNFYPEE
+888 DDLLSVARVNFYHEE
-903 QWAKE
+903 QRAKE
-908 DREDIDGN
+908 DWEDIDGN

-945 QQFGTKE
+945 QQFGTKG
-952 GYNEQERTRRDGNAS
+952 GYNEQERTRRDGNTS
-967 EETKQNGARS
+967 EETN
-977 RTLQETSEG
+977 
-986 ILRQDAVLRGARE
+986 
-999 RLSPDFGQSPIRTW
+999 
-1013 ADGHIVVPVEGSVA
+1013 
-1027 YQEQQMTMGY
+1027 
-1037 GVPSFVV
+1037 
-1044 DDAVWGKNE
+1044 
-1053 GAVQSFSV
+1053 
-1061 NGQIYF
+1061 
-1067 KETIPEKLRG
+1067 
-1077 MLAPH
+1077 
-1082 ELTHVMKQM
+1082 
-1091 DYQPYMDFV
+1091 
-1100 KRTAGMLDMTSDE
+1100 
-1113 AQVLLEAPAKHRKI
+1113 
-1127 DVFGA
+1127 
-1132 DQKLDMGK
+1132 
-1140 IKVLSEAD
+1140 
-1148 ALKLYDELNATLYG
+1148 
-1162 HIGSGKLDGLN
+1162 
-1173 KYLDKAFYDFNAYA
+1173 
-1187 TELKSIH
+1187 
-1194 DRFREAQAK
+1194 
-1203 ATVAQIPQ
+1203 AQIPQ

-1233 FEIANKAY
+1233 FEISNKAY

-1264 QYLLQSDIVKEG
+1264 QYLLQSDLVKEG

-1490 KTGPNKTPT
+1490 KTGPNRTPT

-1519 DRTREAGTR
+1519 DRTRVEEHPAGVHTA
-1528 DILHDGNLG
+1528 I
-1537 DGRNARSDGELI
+1537 
-1549 QQQRSASRNSP
+1549 
-1560 SVRGRGQLNRNDGPS
+1560 
-1575 DAAWSRSGSPS
+1575 SG
-1586 VREHGGKQGVSG
+1586 
-1598 TVESRRGDDA
+1598 
-1608 QNGDA
+1608 NGDA
-1613 LQRVG
+1613 DGSARGKLESKRSGTTPARSGGNDRGNAAGAVALDAGPRRGLQSRGDQGGVEQNAGGQELARAVG
-1618 ERGDL
+1618 ESGSADRPDSIQLERNGSTRPERVPDRRGAVKEL
-1623 GREGR
+1623 
-1628 SDAEIRMALSTD
+1628 
-1640 FGGDTG
+1640 
-1646 RRTSVSAENPDSVY
+1646 AENPDSVY

-1699 LPARIARE
+1699 LPARIAKE
-1707 GILSDAQIEN
+1707 GILSDAQFEN
-1717 VVYAGQAHSQT
+1717 VVYAGQAHSQS
-1728 LPDGRRMGYF
+1728 LPDGRRKGYF

-1758 RLQGR
+1758 YLQGR
-1763 TKAVWLSASPELIN
+1763 TKAVWVSEKTGLVN
-1777 DARRDWIALG
+1777 DARRDWSDLG
-1787 GNKDD
+1787 GNKDA
-1792 ILDMR
+1792 ILDFSKYKLGQPIADKQGVMFTTY
-1797 DTKLIKTGIQTDSG
+1797 DTL
-1811 ILFGAYSTIS
+1811 
-1821 HNKNKDARFKMLR
+1821 KMAKGGKSRIDDLKA
-1834 DWLGEDFDGVIAFDE
+1834 WLGGDFDGVIAFDE
-1849 AHKMG
+1849 AHNMG
-1854 NSVPTKK
+1854 GFISVKG
-1861 KRGKSKP
+1861 KRGKTKP
-1868 SATAITGIELQR
+1868 AAKAIAGVDLQK
-1880 AFPNARVV
+1880 AFPNARIV
-1888 YASATGATKIADYGY
+1888 YASATGATDITQYGY

-1934 EIVARDMK
+1934 ELVARDMK

-1953 YDDVKYDTVQH
+1953 YDDVKYDTLQH

-1992 EITGQSK
+1992 EVTGQSK
-1999 DGKARGNALG
+1999 DGMARGRAVG
-2009 MFYSS
+2009 AFYST
-2014 QQRFYDQVLTSM
+2014 QQRFYNQIITSM
-2026 SMPSVIEDM
+2026 AMPSVIEDM

-2041 GRSCVLQLVNTNA
+2041 GRSCVLQLTNTNA

-2098 TDEDGRQRSR
+2098 TDEDGKERSR
-2108 PVPHKDGKPVLDKKA
+2108 PVLDKDGKPVLDKKA
-2123 VQMRDNLIAEIQQM
+2123 VQMRDNLIAELQQM

-2152 TDNVAEVT
+2152 ADNVAEVT

-2182 RSPVSST
+2182 RGAASGI
-2189 AEAKAFQDGKKRI
+2189 ADANMFQDGKKRI
-2202 LVFSKQGGT
+2202 LVFSDAGGT
-2211 GFSYH
+2211 GRSYH

-2235 WSASEAVQ
+2235 WSASKAVQ

-2321 KEVLKKLGLYDNL
+2321 KEVLKKLGLYDKL
-2334 FDEWGRINESSSEL
+2334 FDEWGRINEGSPDL

-2479 SPVRGTRSVYVEKTL
+2479 SPVRGTRSVYVENTL

-2646 YFIPTGETGTDV
+2646 YFIPTGEAGTDV

-2720 HDFGVNITTGHIR
+2720 HDFGVNITTGHVR

-2745 IRSKLVNDLPNIVH
+2745 IRSKLVNDLPNIAH

-2794 YPKKKWVSEGIAE
+2794 YPKKKLVSEGIAE

-2824 EFTAHLKNLLPAR
+2824 EFTAYLKNLLPAR

-2859 ATSSVRLRK
+2859 ATSSVRLRE

-3039 WDERWQYYVPLN
+3039 WDKRWQYYVPLN
-3051 RAVSMKAR
+3051 RAVSMKSR

-3113 EAGRLGADAS
+3113 EAERLGADAS

-3192 GKPEFWKVND
+3192 GKPEFWKIND

-3307 NIAESARKHIARGGR
+3307 NIAESARKHIARGER

-3422 MYITASIISAA
+3422 MYITASIILAA

-3504 YEYAA
+3504 YEYAS
-3509 NAFLPSVAS
+3509 NALLPSVAS

-3584 PGASDALKSPAMW
+3584 PGAPDALKSPAMW

-3760 PDYVR
+3760 PDYVK

-3803 NVATGNALSRIGEKS
+3803 NVATVNALSRIGEKS
-3818 SVW
+3818 SVWDA

>member
-11 PNKRGGTLYEASR
+11 PNKRGGKLYEASR

-40 NIPASTSPTVSV
+40 NIPVSTSPTVSV
-52 PKAGTAPAGTR
+52 PKAGAAPAGTR

-110 ANYLQTGGTVG
+110 ANYLQTGGTIG

-133 AIDAEIAGR
+133 AIDAEIARR

-149 AQTRAKN
+149 ARTRAKN

-177 QYGEG
+177 QYGED

-221 LVGTAPQLAATLTRP
+221 IVGTAPQLAATLTRP

-267 SAQGNAALKYGL
+267 SAQGKAALKYGL

-284 TVADVAVAGGEM
+284 TVADVAVTGGEM

-306 PGSGV
+306 PGSGM
-311 AAMGLRAGA
+311 AAIGLRAGA

-371 GIVRRLAETNSGRT
+371 GIVRRLAETNGGRT

-456 TNGESAARN
+456 TNGEAAARN

-619 SNNAIRDLDL
+619 SNREILSLDL
-629 YHNKGLLSIVEQ
+629 YHNGGLLDIVEQ

-652 KRIVADVRA
+652 KKILAGIRSI
-661 IVERRAELYAIE
+661 IEQRAERFEAE
-673 DEQKT
+673 DTQKT
-678 AQAAAATQ
+678 AQAAAATTQ
-686 AETQILPQIEQEAA
+686 SETQILPQIEQEAA
-700 TDVQETVLA
+700 TDVQEAVLS

-718 TEMPVVNSIPDNT
+718 TEIPVVDSIPDNT

-754 NAGRE
+754 NARRE

-778 EKEESARRESTGK
+778 EKEEAARRESAGK

-798 SQPIIN
+798 SQPIVN

-835 DRVEADGLRYFIT
+835 DRVDADGLRYFIT

-853 YRVNIDRVNGSD
+853 YRVNIDRIKGSD
-865 GYVTDARSH
+865 GYVTDARSR
-874 IYKGGPFA
+874 IYSGGPFA
-882 TRENAV
+882 DRADAV
-888 DDLLGVALKNFYPEE
+888 DDLLSVARVNFYPEE
-903 QWAKE
+903 QREKE
-908 DREDIDGN
+908 DWEDIDGN

-945 QQFGTKE
+945 QQFGTKG

-967 EETKQNGARS
+967 EETN
-977 RTLQETSEG
+977 
-986 ILRQDAVLRGARE
+986 
-999 RLSPDFGQSPIRTW
+999 
-1013 ADGHIVVPVEGSVA
+1013 
-1027 YQEQQMTMGY
+1027 
-1037 GVPSFVV
+1037 
-1044 DDAVWGKNE
+1044 
-1053 GAVQSFSV
+1053 
-1061 NGQIYF
+1061 
-1067 KETIPEKLRG
+1067 
-1077 MLAPH
+1077 
-1082 ELTHVMKQM
+1082 
-1091 DYQPYMDFV
+1091 
-1100 KRTAGMLDMTSDE
+1100 
-1113 AQVLLEAPAKHRKI
+1113 
-1127 DVFGA
+1127 
-1132 DQKLDMGK
+1132 
-1140 IKVLSEAD
+1140 
-1148 ALKLYDELNATLYG
+1148 
-1162 HIGSGKLDGLN
+1162 
-1173 KYLDKAFYDFNAYA
+1173 
-1187 TELKSIH
+1187 
-1194 DRFREAQAK
+1194 
-1203 ATVAQIPQ
+1203 AQIPQ

-1264 QYLLQSDIVKEG
+1264 QYLLQSDLVKEG

-1490 KTGPNKTPT
+1490 KTGPNRTPT

-1519 DRTREAGTR
+1519 DRTRLEDAARNEQNASVTGMQSTSGQTVGRRPVSRTSTSRDVGEQLPDGTEAYVENGMDR
-1528 DILHDGNLG
+1528 VGDNVGSSGQFPVQKPESRVPSVDEKRRRGNNG
-1537 DGRNARSDGELI
+1537 QRHSGANEKGEK
-1549 QQQRSASRNSP
+1549 QRGQTTVSSGRSAVDSGTER
-1560 SVRGRGQLNRNDGPS
+1560 VQL
-1575 DAAWSRSGSPS
+1575 
-1586 VREHGGKQGVSG
+1586 ELGVSDNRL
-1598 TVESRRGDDA
+1598 TA
-1608 QNGDA
+1608 
-1613 LQRVG
+1613 
-1618 ERGDL
+1618 
-1623 GREGR
+1623 
-1628 SDAEIRMALSTD
+1628 
-1640 FGGDTG
+1640 
-1646 RRTSVSAENPDSVY
+1646 VSKNPDSVY

-1699 LPARIARE
+1699 LPARIAKE
-1707 GILSDAQIEN
+1707 GILSDAQFEN
-1717 VVYAGQAHSQT
+1717 VVYAGQAHSQS
-1728 LPDGRRMGYF
+1728 LPDGRRKGYF

-1758 RLQGR
+1758 YLQGR
-1763 TKAVWLSASPELIN
+1763 TKAVWVSEKTGLVN
-1777 DARRDWIALG
+1777 DARRDWSDLG
-1787 GNKDD
+1787 GNKDA
-1792 ILDMR
+1792 ILDFSKYKLGQPIADKQGVMFTTY
-1797 DTKLIKTGIQTDSG
+1797 DTL
-1811 ILFGAYSTIS
+1811 
-1821 HNKNKDARFKMLR
+1821 KMAKGGKSRIDDLKA
-1834 DWLGEDFDGVIAFDE
+1834 WLGEDFDGVIAFDE
-1849 AHKMG
+1849 AHNMG
-1854 NSVPTKK
+1854 GFISVKG
-1861 KRGKSKP
+1861 KRGKTKP
-1868 SATAITGIELQR
+1868 AAKAIAGVDLQK
-1880 AFPNARVV
+1880 AFPNARIV
-1888 YASATGATKIADYGY
+1888 YASATGATDITQYGY

-1934 EIVARDMK
+1934 ELVARDMK

-1953 YDDVKYDTVQH
+1953 YDDVKYDTLQH

-1992 EITGQSK
+1992 EVTGQSK
-1999 DGKARGNALG
+1999 DGMARGRAVG
-2009 MFYSS
+2009 AFYST
-2014 QQRFYDQVLTSM
+2014 QQRFYNQIITSM
-2026 SMPSVIEDM
+2026 AMPSVIEDM

-2041 GRSCVLQLVNTNA
+2041 GRSCVLQLTNTNA

-2098 TDEDGRQRSR
+2098 TDEDGKERSR
-2108 PVPHKDGKPVLDKKA
+2108 PVLDKDGKPVLDKKA
-2123 VQMRDNLIAEIQQM
+2123 VQMRDNLIAELQQM

-2152 TDNVAEVT
+2152 ADNVAEVT

-2182 RSPVSST
+2182 RGAASGI
-2189 AEAKAFQDGKKRI
+2189 ADANMFQDGKKRI
-2202 LVFSKQGGT
+2202 LVFSDAGGT
-2211 GFSYH
+2211 GRSYH

-2235 WSASEAVQ
+2235 WSASKAVQ

-2321 KEVLKKLGLYDNL
+2321 KEVLKKLGLYDKL
-2334 FDEWGRINESSSEL
+2334 FDEWGRINEGSPDL

-2479 SPVRGTRSVYVEKTL
+2479 SPVRGTRSVYVENTL

-2646 YFIPTGETGTDV
+2646 YFIPTGEAGTDV

-2720 HDFGVNITTGHIR
+2720 HDFGVNITTGHVR

-2745 IRSKLVNDLPNIVH
+2745 IRSKLVNDLPNIAH

-2794 YPKKKWVSEGIAE
+2794 YPKKKLVSEGIAE

-2824 EFTAHLKNLLPAR
+2824 EFTAYLKNLLPAR

-2859 ATSSVRLRK
+2859 ATSSIRLRE

-2973 RFAEG
+2973 RLAEG

-3039 WDERWQYYVPLN
+3039 WDKRWQYYVPLN
-3051 RAVSMKAR
+3051 RAVSMKSR

-3113 EAGRLGADAS
+3113 EAERLGADAS

-3143 EALKDTVDNSEMT
+3143 DALKDTVDNSEMT

-3192 GKPEFWKVND
+3192 GKPEFWKIND

-3307 NIAESARKHIARGGR
+3307 NIAEGARKHIARGGR
-3322 VEWWNPL
+3322 VDWWNPL

-3414 KTIVKRVG
+3414 KTIVKRAG
-3422 MYITASIISAA
+3422 MYITASIILAA

-3509 NAFLPSVAS
+3509 NALLPSVAS

-3531 LGLIGVV
+3531 LGLIGIV

-3584 PGASDALKSPAMW
+3584 PGAPDELKSPAMW

-3760 PDYVR
+3760 PDYVK

-3818 SVW
+3818 SVWGDA

>member
-1 MKIKSMSRTD
+1 MSRTD
-11 PNKRGGTLYEASR
+11 PNKRGGKLYEASR

-40 NIPASTSPTVSV
+40 NIPVSTSPTVSV
-52 PKAGTAPAGTR
+52 PKAGAAPAGTR

-110 ANYLQTGGTVG
+110 ANYLQTGGTIG

-133 AIDAEIAGR
+133 AIDAEIARR

-177 QYGEG
+177 QYGED

-221 LVGTAPQLAATLTRP
+221 LVGTAPQMAATLTRP

-267 SAQGNAALKYGL
+267 SAQGKAALKYGL

-284 TVADVAVAGGEM
+284 TVADVAVTGGEM

-306 PGSGV
+306 PGSGM

-371 GIVRRLAETNSGRT
+371 GIVRRLAETNGGRT

-619 SNNAIRDLDL
+619 SNREILSLDL
-629 YHNKGLLSIVEQ
+629 YHNGGLLDIVEQ

-652 KRIVADVRA
+652 KKILAGIRSI
-661 IVERRAELYAIE
+661 IEQRAERFEAE
-673 DEQKT
+673 DTQKT
-678 AQAAAATQ
+678 AQAAAATTQ
-686 AETQILPQIEQEAA
+686 SETQILPQIEQEAA
-700 TDVQETVLA
+700 TDVQEAVLA

-718 TEMPVVNSIPDNT
+718 TEIPVVDSIPDNT

-754 NAGRE
+754 NARRE

-778 EKEESARRESTGK
+778 EKEEAARRESAGK

-798 SQPIIN
+798 IQPIVN

-835 DRVEADGLRYFIT
+835 DRVDADGLRYFIT

-853 YRVNIDRVNGSD
+853 YRVNIDRIKGSD
-865 GYVTDARSH
+865 GYVTDARSR
-874 IYKGGPFA
+874 IYSGGPFA
-882 TRENAV
+882 DRADAV
-888 DDLLGVALKNFYPEE
+888 DDLLSVARVNFYPEE
-903 QWAKE
+903 QRENE
-908 DREDIDGN
+908 DWEDIDGN

-945 QQFGTKE
+945 QQFGTKG

-967 EETKQNGARS
+967 EETN
-977 RTLQETSEG
+977 
-986 ILRQDAVLRGARE
+986 
-999 RLSPDFGQSPIRTW
+999 
-1013 ADGHIVVPVEGSVA
+1013 
-1027 YQEQQMTMGY
+1027 
-1037 GVPSFVV
+1037 
-1044 DDAVWGKNE
+1044 
-1053 GAVQSFSV
+1053 
-1061 NGQIYF
+1061 
-1067 KETIPEKLRG
+1067 
-1077 MLAPH
+1077 
-1082 ELTHVMKQM
+1082 
-1091 DYQPYMDFV
+1091 
-1100 KRTAGMLDMTSDE
+1100 
-1113 AQVLLEAPAKHRKI
+1113 
-1127 DVFGA
+1127 
-1132 DQKLDMGK
+1132 
-1140 IKVLSEAD
+1140 
-1148 ALKLYDELNATLYG
+1148 
-1162 HIGSGKLDGLN
+1162 
-1173 KYLDKAFYDFNAYA
+1173 
-1187 TELKSIH
+1187 
-1194 DRFREAQAK
+1194 
-1203 ATVAQIPQ
+1203 AQIPQ

-1264 QYLLQSDIVKEG
+1264 QYLLQSDLVKEG

-1490 KTGPNKTPT
+1490 KTGPNRTPT

-1519 DRTREAGTR
+1519 DRTRLEDAARNEQNASVTGMQSTSGQTVGRRPVSRTSTSGDVGEQLPDGTEAYVENGMDR
-1528 DILHDGNLG
+1528 VGDNVGSSGQFPVQKPESSVPSVDEKRRRGNNG
-1537 DGRNARSDGELI
+1537 QRNSGANEKGEK
-1549 QQQRSASRNSP
+1549 QRGQTTVSSGRSAVDSGTER
-1560 SVRGRGQLNRNDGPS
+1560 VQL
-1575 DAAWSRSGSPS
+1575 
-1586 VREHGGKQGVSG
+1586 ELGVSDNRL
-1598 TVESRRGDDA
+1598 TA
-1608 QNGDA
+1608 
-1613 LQRVG
+1613 
-1618 ERGDL
+1618 
-1623 GREGR
+1623 
-1628 SDAEIRMALSTD
+1628 
-1640 FGGDTG
+1640 
-1646 RRTSVSAENPDSVY
+1646 VSKNPDSVY

-1688 VLPPDPTYTPA
+1688 VLPPDPTYTPS
-1699 LPARIARE
+1699 LPARIAKE
-1707 GILSDAQIEN
+1707 GILSDAQFEN
-1717 VVYAGQAHSQT
+1717 VVYAGQAHSQS
-1728 LPDGRRMGYF
+1728 LPDGRRKGYF

-1758 RLQGR
+1758 YLQGR
-1763 TKAVWLSASPELIN
+1763 TKAVWVSEKTGLVN
-1777 DARRDWIALG
+1777 DARRDWSDLG
-1787 GNKDD
+1787 GNKDA
-1792 ILDMR
+1792 ILDFSKYKLGQPIADKQGVMFTTY
-1797 DTKLIKTGIQTDSG
+1797 DTL
-1811 ILFGAYSTIS
+1811 
-1821 HNKNKDARFKMLR
+1821 KMAKGGKSRIDDLKA
-1834 DWLGEDFDGVIAFDE
+1834 WLGEDFDGVIAFDE
-1849 AHKMG
+1849 AHNMG
-1854 NSVPTKK
+1854 GFISVKG
-1861 KRGKSKP
+1861 KRGKTKP
-1868 SATAITGIELQR
+1868 AAKAIAGVDLQK
-1880 AFPNARVV
+1880 AFPNARIV
-1888 YASATGATKIADYGY
+1888 YASATGATDITQYGY

-1934 EIVARDMK
+1934 ELVARDMK

-1953 YDDVKYDTVQH
+1953 YDDVKYDTLQH

-1992 EITGQSK
+1992 EVTGQSK
-1999 DGKARGNALG
+1999 DGMARGRAVG
-2009 MFYSS
+2009 AFYST
-2014 QQRFYDQVLTSM
+2014 QQRFYNQIITSM
-2026 SMPSVIEDM
+2026 AMPSVIEDM

-2041 GRSCVLQLVNTNA
+2041 GRSCVLQLTNTNA

-2098 TDEDGRQRSR
+2098 TDEDGKERSR
-2108 PVPHKDGKPVLDKKA
+2108 PVLDKDGKPVLDKKA
-2123 VQMRDNLIAEIQQM
+2123 VQMRDNLIAELQQM

-2152 TDNVAEVT
+2152 ADNVAEVT

-2182 RSPVSST
+2182 RG
-2189 AEAKAFQDGKKRI
+2189 EASGIADANMFQDGKKRI
-2202 LVFSKQGGT
+2202 LVFSDAGGT
-2211 GFSYH
+2211 GRSYH

-2235 WSASEAVQ
+2235 WSASKAVQ

-2321 KEVLKKLGLYDNL
+2321 KEVLKKLGLYDKL
-2334 FDEWGRINESSSEL
+2334 FDEWGRINEGSPYL

-2479 SPVRGTRSVYVEKTL
+2479 SPVRGTRSVYVENTL

-2646 YFIPTGETGTDV
+2646 YFIPTGEAGTDV

-2720 HDFGVNITTGHIR
+2720 HDFGVNITTGHVR

-2745 IRSKLVNDLPNIVH
+2745 IRSKLVNDLPNIAH

-2794 YPKKKWVSEGIAE
+2794 YPKKKLVSEGIAE

-2824 EFTAHLKNLLPAR
+2824 EFTAYLKNLLPAR

-2859 ATSSVRLRK
+2859 ATSSIRLRE

-2893 DSNHGIKLFDEETGA
+2893 DSNHGIKIFDEETGA

-2973 RFAEG
+2973 RLAEG

-3039 WDERWQYYVPLN
+3039 WDKRWQYYVPLN
-3051 RAVSMKAR
+3051 RAVSMKSR

-3113 EAGRLGADAS
+3113 EAERLGADAS

-3177 SRGKAYGDVITVMKE
+3177 SRGKAYGDVITVMKD
-3192 GKPEFWKVND
+3192 GKPEFWKIND

-3264 WRGLTSVASAWGN
+3264 WRGLTSVASAWGD

-3414 KTIVKRVG
+3414 KTIVKRAG
-3422 MYITASIISAA
+3422 MYITASIILAA

-3509 NAFLPSVAS
+3509 NSLLPSVAS

-3584 PGASDALKSPAMW
+3584 PGAPDALKSPAMW

-3760 PDYVR
+3760 PDYVK

-3818 SVW
+3818 SVWGDA

>member
-1 MKIKSMSRTD
+1 MSRTD
-11 PNKRGGTLYEASR
+11 PNKRGGKLYEASR

-110 ANYLQTGGTVG
+110 ANYLQNGGTIG

-177 QYGEG
+177 QYGED

-267 SAQGNAALKYGL
+267 SAQGKDALKYGL
-279 GKVGS
+279 GEVGS

-306 PGSGV
+306 PGSGI
-311 AAMGLRAGA
+311 AARGLRAGA

-371 GIVRRLAETNSGRT
+371 GIVRRLAETNGGRT

-619 SNNAIRDLDL
+619 SNREILSLDL
-629 YHNKGLLSIVEQ
+629 YHNGGLLDIVEQ

-652 KRIVADVRA
+652 KKILAGIRSI
-661 IVERRAELYAIE
+661 IEQRAERFEAE
-673 DEQKT
+673 DAQKT
-678 AQAAAATQ
+678 AQAAAATTQ
-686 AETQILPQIEQEAA
+686 SETQILPQIEQEVA
-700 TDVQETVLA
+700 TDVQEAVLA

-718 TEMPVVNSIPDNT
+718 TEIPVVDSIPDNT

-778 EKEESARRESTGK
+778 EKEEAARRESAGK

-804 NKSVAIPN
+804 DKSVAIPN

-821 SGYSYLSDRLERGY
+821 SGYSYLSDRLEHGY
-835 DRVEADGLRYFIT
+835 NRVDADGIRYSIT
-848 RTSDG
+848 RTADG
-853 YRVNIDRVNGSD
+853 YRVSIDRDKGTG
-865 GYVTDARSH
+865 GYVTDARANAYH
-874 IYKGGPFA
+874 VGPFA
-882 TRENAV
+882 TREEAV
-888 DDLLGVALKNFYPEE
+888 SDLLDVARSNFYPE
-903 QWAKE
+903 QRVKE
-908 DREDIDGN
+908 DWEDIDGN

-945 QQFGTKE
+945 QQFGTKG

-967 EETKQNGARS
+967 EETN
-977 RTLQETSEG
+977 
-986 ILRQDAVLRGARE
+986 
-999 RLSPDFGQSPIRTW
+999 
-1013 ADGHIVVPVEGSVA
+1013 
-1027 YQEQQMTMGY
+1027 
-1037 GVPSFVV
+1037 
-1044 DDAVWGKNE
+1044 
-1053 GAVQSFSV
+1053 
-1061 NGQIYF
+1061 
-1067 KETIPEKLRG
+1067 
-1077 MLAPH
+1077 
-1082 ELTHVMKQM
+1082 
-1091 DYQPYMDFV
+1091 
-1100 KRTAGMLDMTSDE
+1100 
-1113 AQVLLEAPAKHRKI
+1113 
-1127 DVFGA
+1127 
-1132 DQKLDMGK
+1132 
-1140 IKVLSEAD
+1140 
-1148 ALKLYDELNATLYG
+1148 
-1162 HIGSGKLDGLN
+1162 
-1173 KYLDKAFYDFNAYA
+1173 
-1187 TELKSIH
+1187 
-1194 DRFREAQAK
+1194 
-1203 ATVAQIPQ
+1203 AQIPQ

-1233 FEIANKAY
+1233 FEISNKAY

-1264 QYLLQSDIVKEG
+1264 QYLLQSDLVKEG

-1436 VAILGNGMED
+1436 VSILGNGMED

-1490 KTGPNKTPT
+1490 KTGPNRTPT

-1519 DRTREAGTR
+1519 DRTRVEEHPAGVHTA
-1528 DILHDGNLG
+1528 I
-1537 DGRNARSDGELI
+1537 
-1549 QQQRSASRNSP
+1549 
-1560 SVRGRGQLNRNDGPS
+1560 
-1575 DAAWSRSGSPS
+1575 SG
-1586 VREHGGKQGVSG
+1586 
-1598 TVESRRGDDA
+1598 
-1608 QNGDA
+1608 NGDA
-1613 LQRVG
+1613 DGSARGKLESKRSGTTPARSGGNDRGNAAGAVALDAGPRRGLQSRGDQGGVEQNAGGQELARAVG
-1618 ERGDL
+1618 ESGSADRPDSIQLERNGSTRPERVPDRRGAVKEL
-1623 GREGR
+1623 
-1628 SDAEIRMALSTD
+1628 
-1640 FGGDTG
+1640 
-1646 RRTSVSAENPDSVY
+1646 AENPDSVY

-1699 LPARIARE
+1699 LPARIAKE
-1707 GILSDAQIEN
+1707 GILSDAQFEN
-1717 VVYAGQAHSQT
+1717 VVYAGQAHSQS
-1728 LPDGRRMGYF
+1728 LPDGRRKGYF

-1758 RLQGR
+1758 YLQGR
-1763 TKAVWLSASPELIN
+1763 TKAVWVSEKTGLVN
-1777 DARRDWIALG
+1777 DARRDWSDLG
-1787 GNKDD
+1787 GNKDA
-1792 ILDMR
+1792 ILDFSKYKLGQPIADKQGVMFTTY
-1797 DTKLIKTGIQTDSG
+1797 DTL
-1811 ILFGAYSTIS
+1811 
-1821 HNKNKDARFKMLR
+1821 KMAKGGKSRIDDLKA
-1834 DWLGEDFDGVIAFDE
+1834 WLGGDFDGVIAFDE
-1849 AHKMG
+1849 AHNMG
-1854 NSVPTKK
+1854 GFISVKG
-1861 KRGKSKP
+1861 KRGKTKP
-1868 SATAITGIELQR
+1868 AAKAIAGVDLQK
-1880 AFPNARVV
+1880 AFPNARIV
-1888 YASATGATKIADYGY
+1888 YASATGATDITQYGY

-1934 EIVARDMK
+1934 ELVARDMK

-1953 YDDVKYDTVQH
+1953 YDDVKYDTLQH

-1992 EITGQSK
+1992 EVTGQSK
-1999 DGKARGNALG
+1999 DGMARGRAVG
-2009 MFYSS
+2009 AFYST
-2014 QQRFYDQVLTSM
+2014 QQRFYNQIITSM
-2026 SMPSVIEDM
+2026 AMPSVIEDM

-2041 GRSCVLQLVNTNA
+2041 GRSCVLQLTNTNA

-2098 TDEDGRQRSR
+2098 TDEDGKERSR
-2108 PVPHKDGKPVLDKKA
+2108 PVLDKDGKPVLDKKA
-2123 VQMRDNLIAEIQQM
+2123 VQMRDNLIAELQQM

-2152 TDNVAEVT
+2152 ADNVAEVT

-2182 RSPVSST
+2182 RG
-2189 AEAKAFQDGKKRI
+2189 EASGIADANMFQDGKKRI
-2202 LVFSKQGGT
+2202 LVFSDAGGT
-2211 GFSYH
+2211 GRSYH

-2235 WSASEAVQ
+2235 WSASKAVQ

-2321 KEVLKKLGLYDNL
+2321 KEVLKKLGLYDKL
-2334 FDEWGRINESSSEL
+2334 FDEWGRINEGSPNL

-2374 DTFERMMDAAIANGT
+2374 DIFERMMDAAIASGT

-2479 SPVRGTRSVYVEKTL
+2479 SPVRGTRSVYVENTL

-2646 YFIPTGETGTDV
+2646 YFIPTGEAGTDV

-2720 HDFGVNITTGHIR
+2720 HDFGVNITTGHVR

-2745 IRSKLVNDLPNIVH
+2745 IRSKLVNDLPNIAH

-2794 YPKKKWVSEGIAE
+2794 YPKKKLVSEGIAE

-2824 EFTAHLKNLLPAR
+2824 EFTAYLKNLLPAR

-2859 ATSSVRLRK
+2859 ATSSVRLRE

-2973 RFAEG
+2973 RLAEG

-3039 WDERWQYYVPLN
+3039 WDKRWQYYVPLN
-3051 RAVSMKAR
+3051 RAVSMKSR

-3113 EAGRLGADAS
+3113 EAERLGADAS

-3192 GKPEFWKVND
+3192 GKPEFWKIND

-3252 MTFAAYSKEKNP
+3252 MTFSAYSKEKNP

-3322 VEWWNPL
+3322 VDWWNPL

-3414 KTIVKRVG
+3414 KAIVKRVG
-3422 MYITASIISAA
+3422 MYITASIILAA

-3504 YEYAA
+3504 YEYAS
-3509 NAFLPSVAS
+3509 NALLPSVAS

-3584 PGASDALKSPAMW
+3584 PGAPDALKSPAMW

-3760 PDYVR
+3760 PDYVK

-3803 NVATGNALSRIGEKS
+3803 NVATVNALSRIGEKS
-3818 SVW
+3818 SVL

>member
-1 MKIKSMSRTD
+1 MSRTD

-40 NIPASTSPTVSV
+40 DIPASTSPTVSV
-52 PKAGTAPAGTR
+52 PKAKAGTAPAGTR

-110 ANYLQTGGTVG
+110 ANYLQNGGTIG

-133 AIDAEIAGR
+133 AIDAEIARR

-149 AQTRAKN
+149 ARTRAKN

-177 QYGEG
+177 QYGED

-267 SAQGNAALKYGL
+267 SAQGKAALKYGL
-279 GKVGS
+279 GNVGS

-306 PGSGV
+306 PGSGI
-311 AAMGLRAGA
+311 AARGLRAGA

-330 ATPGQEFMYGAATAG
+330 ATPGQEFMYGAATAA

-371 GIVRRLAETNSGRT
+371 GIVRRLAETNGGRT

-441 LVGAILGVGGAAASV
+441 LIGALLGVVGAAASV

-535 VAASDWIVEQAANP
+535 VAASDWIVEQAANQ

-619 SNNAIRDLDL
+619 SNREILSLDL
-629 YHNKGLLSIVEQ
+629 YHNGGLLDIVEQ

-652 KRIVADVRA
+652 KKILAGIRSI
-661 IVERRAELYAIE
+661 IEQRAERFEAE
-673 DEQKT
+673 DAQKT
-678 AQAAAATQ
+678 AQAAAATTQ
-686 AETQILPQIEQEAA
+686 SETQILPQIEQEVA
-700 TDVQETVLA
+700 TDVQEAVLA

-718 TEMPVVNSIPDNT
+718 TEIPVVDSIPDNT

-778 EKEESARRESTGK
+778 EKEEAARRESAGK

-804 NKSVAIPN
+804 DKSVAIPN

-821 SGYSYLSDRLERGY
+821 SGYSYLSDRLEHGY
-835 DRVEADGLRYFIT
+835 NRVDADGLRYFIT

-853 YRVNIDRVNGSD
+853 YRVNIDRIKGSD
-865 GYVTDARSH
+865 GYVTDARSS
-874 IYKGGPFA
+874 IYSGGPFA
-882 TRENAV
+882 DRADAV
-888 DDLLGVALKNFYPEE
+888 DDLLSVARVNFYHEE
-903 QWAKE
+903 QRAKE
-908 DREDIDGN
+908 DWEDIDGN

-945 QQFGTKE
+945 QQFGTKG
-952 GYNEQERTRRDGNAS
+952 GYNEQERTRRDGNTS
-967 EETKQNGARS
+967 EETN
-977 RTLQETSEG
+977 
-986 ILRQDAVLRGARE
+986 
-999 RLSPDFGQSPIRTW
+999 
-1013 ADGHIVVPVEGSVA
+1013 
-1027 YQEQQMTMGY
+1027 
-1037 GVPSFVV
+1037 
-1044 DDAVWGKNE
+1044 
-1053 GAVQSFSV
+1053 
-1061 NGQIYF
+1061 
-1067 KETIPEKLRG
+1067 
-1077 MLAPH
+1077 
-1082 ELTHVMKQM
+1082 
-1091 DYQPYMDFV
+1091 
-1100 KRTAGMLDMTSDE
+1100 
-1113 AQVLLEAPAKHRKI
+1113 
-1127 DVFGA
+1127 
-1132 DQKLDMGK
+1132 
-1140 IKVLSEAD
+1140 
-1148 ALKLYDELNATLYG
+1148 
-1162 HIGSGKLDGLN
+1162 
-1173 KYLDKAFYDFNAYA
+1173 
-1187 TELKSIH
+1187 
-1194 DRFREAQAK
+1194 
-1203 ATVAQIPQ
+1203 AQIPQ

-1233 FEIANKAY
+1233 FEISNKAY

-1264 QYLLQSDIVKEG
+1264 QYLLQSDLVKEG

-1490 KTGPNKTPT
+1490 KTGPNRTPT

-1519 DRTREAGTR
+1519 DRTRVEEHPAGVHTA
-1528 DILHDGNLG
+1528 I
-1537 DGRNARSDGELI
+1537 
-1549 QQQRSASRNSP
+1549 
-1560 SVRGRGQLNRNDGPS
+1560 
-1575 DAAWSRSGSPS
+1575 SG
-1586 VREHGGKQGVSG
+1586 
-1598 TVESRRGDDA
+1598 
-1608 QNGDA
+1608 NGDA
-1613 LQRVG
+1613 DGSARGKLESKRSGTTPARSGGNDRGNAAGAVALDAGPRRGLQSRGDQGGVEQNAGGQELARAVG
-1618 ERGDL
+1618 ESGSADRPDSIQLERNGSTRPERVPDRRGAVKEL
-1623 GREGR
+1623 
-1628 SDAEIRMALSTD
+1628 
-1640 FGGDTG
+1640 
-1646 RRTSVSAENPDSVY
+1646 AENPDSVY

-1699 LPARIARE
+1699 LPARIAKE
-1707 GILSDAQIEN
+1707 GILSDAQFEN
-1717 VVYAGQAHSQT
+1717 VVYAGQAHSQS
-1728 LPDGRRMGYF
+1728 LPDGRRKGYF

-1758 RLQGR
+1758 YLQGR
-1763 TKAVWLSASPELIN
+1763 TKAVWVSEKTGLVN
-1777 DARRDWIALG
+1777 DARRDWSDLG
-1787 GNKDD
+1787 GNKDA
-1792 ILDMR
+1792 ILDFSKYKLGQPIADKQGVMFTTY
-1797 DTKLIKTGIQTDSG
+1797 DTL
-1811 ILFGAYSTIS
+1811 
-1821 HNKNKDARFKMLR
+1821 KMAKGGKSRIDDLKA
-1834 DWLGEDFDGVIAFDE
+1834 WLGGDFDGVIAFDE
-1849 AHKMG
+1849 AHNMG
-1854 NSVPTKK
+1854 GFISVKG
-1861 KRGKSKP
+1861 KRGKTKP
-1868 SATAITGIELQR
+1868 AAKAIAGVDLQK
-1880 AFPNARVV
+1880 AFPNARIV
-1888 YASATGATKIADYGY
+1888 YASATGATDITQYGY

-1934 EIVARDMK
+1934 ELVARDMK

-1953 YDDVKYDTVQH
+1953 YDDVKYDTLQH

-1992 EITGQSK
+1992 EVTGQSK
-1999 DGKARGNALG
+1999 DGMARGRAVG
-2009 MFYSS
+2009 AFYST
-2014 QQRFYDQVLTSM
+2014 QQRFYNQIITSM
-2026 SMPSVIEDM
+2026 AMPSVIEDM

-2041 GRSCVLQLVNTNA
+2041 GRSCVLQLTNTNA

-2098 TDEDGRQRSR
+2098 TDEDGKERSR
-2108 PVPHKDGKPVLDKKA
+2108 PVLDKDGKPVLDKKA
-2123 VQMRDNLIAEIQQM
+2123 VQMRDNLIAELQQM

-2152 TDNVAEVT
+2152 ADNVAEVT

-2182 RSPVSST
+2182 RGAASGI
-2189 AEAKAFQDGKKRI
+2189 ADANMFQDGKKRI
-2202 LVFSKQGGT
+2202 LVFSDAGGT
-2211 GFSYH
+2211 GRSYH

-2235 WSASEAVQ
+2235 WSASKAVQ

-2321 KEVLKKLGLYDNL
+2321 KEVLKKLGLYDKL
-2334 FDEWGRINESSSEL
+2334 FDEWGRINEGSPDL

-2479 SPVRGTRSVYVEKTL
+2479 SPVRGTRSVYVENTL

-2646 YFIPTGETGTDV
+2646 YFIPTGEAGTDV

-2720 HDFGVNITTGHIR
+2720 HDFGVNITTGHVR

-2745 IRSKLVNDLPNIVH
+2745 IRSKLVNDLPNIAH

-2794 YPKKKWVSEGIAE
+2794 YPKKKLVSEGIAE

-2824 EFTAHLKNLLPAR
+2824 EFTAYLKNLLPAR

-2859 ATSSVRLRK
+2859 ATSSVRLRE

-3039 WDERWQYYVPLN
+3039 WDKRWQYYVPLN
-3051 RAVSMKAR
+3051 RAVSMKSR

-3113 EAGRLGADAS
+3113 EAERLGADAS

-3192 GKPEFWKVND
+3192 GKPEFWKIND

-3307 NIAESARKHIARGGR
+3307 NIAESARKHIARGER

-3422 MYITASIISAA
+3422 MYITASIILAA

-3504 YEYAA
+3504 YEYAS
-3509 NAFLPSVAS
+3509 NALLPSVAS

-3584 PGASDALKSPAMW
+3584 PGAPDALKSPAMW

-3760 PDYVR
+3760 PDYVK

-3803 NVATGNALSRIGEKS
+3803 NVATVNALSRIGEKS
-3818 SVW
+3818 SVWDA